1 MPRSDTKKSGF
12 FKGVLDG
19 LRSSVTQPVKPEA
32 DVEETLRP
40 EHFQVS
46 RTVRHGFPYQPTALA
61 FDPVQRILAI
71 GTKNGSLRLFGRPGV
86 DCTIQHVLEYAVIQ
100 ILFLVN
106 EGALISV
113 CADDTLHLWN
123 LRQKKPE
130 IVHTLKFQ
138 KERITHCH
146 LPFQSKWLYI
156 GTERGNLHVVNIE
169 SFTLSGYVINWNKA
183 IELSRKTHPGA
194 VIHISDNPVDP
205 NKLLVGFETGALVLW
220 DLRNRAADAR
230 FQHTEALHSVT
241 WHHEGK
247 QFMCSHADG
256 SLTTWNIRMPAKPVN
271 IIFPHG
277 RVAFSSSAA
286 GACGSKPII
295 NLGQGNGVK
304 ALAKAQRSRRE
315 TPERDG
321 KADPCKPIYKVEWR
335 TLRGADSFVIFSGG
349 LPFEKSGQ
357 TPALTVIH
365 GKTTTVL
372 EMEHN
377 IVDFVTLCETPFQ
390 SDFHEPYAVV
400 VLLQNDLVVVDL
412 TSQGYPC
419 FQNPYSMDLHESPVT
434 FCTYLADCPTDL
446 IPAFYSVGS
455 KANKRSGFSEKEWP
469 ISGGEWGTSTV
480 SYPEVILTGQV
491 SIPAKYGSLKVWDA
505 SSVTLQVLYRLKTSK
520 VFEKPK
526 NRSVQDDDPFAVEKV
541 AFCAES
547 RLLAVAGSSFYL
559 IVFAFKKQEASVE
572 VEVLETP
579 ILYEVDDEGDCSPEC
594 EYQPLTVKSGPQ
606 KWGTGFQPSLVCM
619 LPWARGETP
628 GHITSLSVNST
639 YNLLAYGNECGLV
652 IVDLST
658 KTCVLNLGT
667 PDLYGKRAFIFY
679 GRNKTWANQ
688 PQQPCNHPSEDLP
701 VSRCCEARASVST
714 LSADL
719 PSSTSHQLDE
729 SVGRGGGPNR
739 THDWE
744 ILFQQQN
751 SPQTITLII
760 NVSLANTLAMMFLR
774 QLSRQNINAHVGEPY
789 IQALL
794 PELLLNRKM
803 KAYIEKMCI
812 PMLFLAPSV
821 CSSDPYQRVAR
832 SPKRNAIL
840 PSNDSLQ
847 EQERC
852 RSPTADQVRFL
863 DIVSHALETRSGGY
877 NLAQSAQSRR
887 QADSRRTKSRKLQK
901 LPNLVSTEEPPCFN
915 TLSVPWLSLVPDK
928 LDSSFSRSRSSSMSS
943 LENISSEA
951 ILCLSYAEAFSR
963 KSGKYGHTS
972 TSPSL
977 WVGTHLGSVL
987 AVSLTVPIES
997 RHQQPVIASPS
1008 GDMFRLKGPILSI
1021 SFLDSNGLLML
1032 PSSEQWKD
1040 RADSKDRED
1049 RRLRSTLS
1057 GGSGGGR
1064 VRISPTS
1071 SPSMEPRDAQ
1081 FVVLAS
1087 EKQARIV
1094 ALPSQTCLYK
1104 ATLTETSFVVCT
1116 EVLSMKSIDTACLV
1130 CYIANGNIVVYS
1142 LPSLKPLYETDFL
1155 PLVDMRIARTF
1166 CFSKNGHGMF
1176 LCSPSELQK
1185 FTISSD
1191 FCANLQEMLGTI
1203 FLNKEMPEAPKQ
1215 SFFRGLFGGGPS
1227 VLDREELFG
1236 EASGKASKTVAR
1248 HIPGS
1253 TGNVEAMRA
1262 QAGTLAGEVMR
1273 ARQGLTERGE
1283 ALTQL
1288 EDRTARM
1295 MTEAESFANTTHQLM
1310 NKYKDKKWY
1319 QF

>member
-40 EHFQVS
+40 EHFKVS
-46 RTVRHGFPYQPTALA
+46 RTVRHGFPFQPTALA

-130 IVHTLKFQ
+130 VVHTLKFQ

-146 LPFQSKWLYI
+146 LPFRSKWLYI

-194 VIHISDNPVDP
+194 VVHVSDNPVDS
-205 NKLLVGFETGALVLW
+205 NKLLIGFETGALVLW
-220 DLRNRAADAR
+220 DLRSRIAEAR
-230 FQHTEALHSVT
+230 FQHSEALHSVA

-247 QFMCSHADG
+247 QFMCSHSDG
-256 SLTTWNIRMPAKPVN
+256 SLTTWNIRVPAKPMN
-271 IIFPHG
+271 IIFPHV
-277 RVAFSSSAA
+277 RN
-286 GACGSKPII
+286 SK
-295 NLGQGNGVK
+295 
-304 ALAKAQRSRRE
+304 E
-315 TPERDG
+315 G
-321 KADPCKPIYKVEWR
+321 KPDPCKPIYKVEWK
-335 TLRGADSFVIFSGG
+335 TVRGADSFVIFSGG
-349 LPFEKSGQ
+349 LPFDKSGQ

-390 SDFHEPYAVV
+390 SEFHEPYAVV

-455 KANKRSGFSEKEWP
+455 KANKRGGFSEKEWP

-480 SYPEVILTGQV
+480 SYPEVIITGH
-491 SIPAKYGSLKVWDA
+491 ADGSLKVWDA

-526 NRSVQDDDPFAVEKV
+526 SRGSQEVPDDDPFAVEKV
-541 AFCAES
+541 AFCADS
-547 RLLAVAGSSFYL
+547 RLLAVAGSSFYV
-559 IVFAFKKQEASVE
+559 IVFVFRKQEASVE
-572 VEVLETP
+572 VDVLETP
-579 ILYEVDDEGDCSPEC
+579 ILYEVDDDGDCSPEC
-594 EYQPLTVKSGPQ
+594 EYQRQSSQQGSCPSALEEGCRKAASEHYTSLNVKSGPQ

-619 LPWARGETP
+619 LPWVRGETP

-652 IVDLST
+652 VVDLCT

-667 PDLYGKRAFIFY
+667 PDLYG
-679 GRNKTWANQ
+679 
-688 PQQPCNHPSEDLP
+688 
-701 VSRCCEARASVST
+701 
-714 LSADL
+714 
-719 PSSTSHQLDE
+719 
-729 SVGRGGGPNR
+729 
-739 THDWE
+739 
-744 ILFQQQN
+744 
-751 SPQTITLII
+751 
-760 NVSLANTLAMMFLR
+760 
-774 QLSRQNINAHVGEPY
+774 
-789 IQALL
+789 
-794 PELLLNRKM
+794 
-803 KAYIEKMCI
+803 
-812 PMLFLAPSV
+812 
-821 CSSDPYQRVAR
+821 SSDPYQRIAR

-840 PSNDSLQ
+840 PSCDNNSGEQ
-847 EQERC
+847 EQC
-852 RSPTADQVRFL
+852 RSPNADQ
-863 DIVSHALETRSGGY
+863 RSI
-877 NLAQSAQSRR
+877 
-887 QADSRRTKSRKLQK
+887 
-901 LPNLVSTEEPPCFN
+901 
-915 TLSVPWLSLVPDK
+915 DK

-951 ILCLSYAEAFSR
+951 ILCLSYAEAFCR
-963 KSGKYGHTS
+963 KSDTS

-987 AVSLTVPIES
+987 AISLSVPTES
-997 RHQQPVIASPS
+997 RHTQPVIASPS
-1008 GDMFRLKGPILSI
+1008 GSIFRLKGPILSI
-1021 SFLDSNGLLML
+1021 SFLDSSGVLML
-1032 PSSEQWKD
+1032 PMSEQWKD
-1040 RADSKDRED
+1040 RPDSRERDD
-1049 RRLRSTLS
+1049 RRLRSVPS
-1057 GGSGGGR
+1057 RGA
-1064 VRISPTS
+1064 RISPTTS
-1071 SPSMEPRDAQ
+1071 QSLEPRDTQ
-1081 FVVLAS
+1081 FVVMAS

-1104 ATLTETSFVVCT
+1104 ATLTETSFVVCA
-1116 EVLSMKSIDTACLV
+1116 EVLSIKSIDTACLV

-1215 SFFRGLFGGGPS
+1215 SFFKGLFGGGQS

-1236 EASGKASKTVAR
+1236 EASGKPSKTVAR

-1253 TGNVEAMRA
+1253 TGNMDAMRA

-1288 EDRTARM
+1288 EERTARM
-1295 MTEAESFANTTHQLM
+1295 MSEAECFANTTHQLM

>member
-40 EHFQVS
+40 EHFKVS
-46 RTVRHGFPYQPTALA
+46 RTVRHGFPFQPTALA

-130 IVHTLKFQ
+130 VVHTLKFQ

-146 LPFQSKWLYI
+146 LPFRSKWLYI

-194 VIHISDNPVDP
+194 VVHVSDNPVDS
-205 NKLLVGFETGALVLW
+205 NKLLIGFETGALVLW
-220 DLRNRAADAR
+220 DLRSRTAEAR
-230 FQHTEALHSVT
+230 FQHSEALHSVA

-247 QFMCSHADG
+247 QFMCSHSDG
-256 SLTTWNIRMPAKPVN
+256 SLTTWNIRVPAKPMN
-271 IIFPHG
+271 IIFPHV
-277 RVAFSSSAA
+277 RN
-286 GACGSKPII
+286 SK
-295 NLGQGNGVK
+295 
-304 ALAKAQRSRRE
+304 E
-315 TPERDG
+315 G
-321 KADPCKPIYKVEWR
+321 KPDPCKPIYKAEWK
-335 TLRGADSFVIFSGG
+335 TVRGADSFVIFSGG
-349 LPFEKSGQ
+349 LPFDKSGQ

-390 SDFHEPYAVV
+390 SEFHEPYAVV

-455 KANKRSGFSEKEWP
+455 KANKRGGFSEKEWP

-480 SYPEVILTGQV
+480 SYPEVIITGH
-491 SIPAKYGSLKVWDA
+491 ADGSLKVWDA

-526 NRSVQDDDPFAVEKV
+526 SRGSQEVPDDDPFAVEKV
-541 AFCAES
+541 AFCADS
-547 RLLAVAGSSFYL
+547 RLLAVAGSSFYV
-559 IVFAFKKQEASVE
+559 IVFVFRKQEASVE
-572 VEVLETP
+572 VDVLETP
-579 ILYEVDDEGDCSPEC
+579 ILYEVDDDGDCSPEC
-594 EYQPLTVKSGPQ
+594 EYQRQSSQQGSCPSALEEGCRKAASEHYTSLNVKSGPQ

-619 LPWARGETP
+619 LPWVRGETP

-652 IVDLST
+652 VVDLCT

-667 PDLYGKRAFIFY
+667 PDLY
-679 GRNKTWANQ
+679 
-688 PQQPCNHPSEDLP
+688 
-701 VSRCCEARASVST
+701 
-714 LSADL
+714 
-719 PSSTSHQLDE
+719 
-729 SVGRGGGPNR
+729 
-739 THDWE
+739 
-744 ILFQQQN
+744 
-751 SPQTITLII
+751 
-760 NVSLANTLAMMFLR
+760 
-774 QLSRQNINAHVGEPY
+774 
-789 IQALL
+789 
-794 PELLLNRKM
+794 
-803 KAYIEKMCI
+803 
-812 PMLFLAPSV
+812 
-821 CSSDPYQRVAR
+821 
-832 SPKRNAIL
+832 
-840 PSNDSLQ
+840 
-847 EQERC
+847 
-852 RSPTADQVRFL
+852 
-863 DIVSHALETRSGGY
+863 
-877 NLAQSAQSRR
+877 
-887 QADSRRTKSRKLQK
+887 
-901 LPNLVSTEEPPCFN
+901 
-915 TLSVPWLSLVPDK
+915 DK

-951 ILCLSYAEAFSR
+951 ILCLSYAEAFCR
-963 KSGKYGHTS
+963 KSDTS

-987 AVSLTVPIES
+987 AISLSVPTES
-997 RHQQPVIASPS
+997 RHTQPVIASPS
-1008 GDMFRLKGPILSI
+1008 GSIFRLKGPILSI
-1021 SFLDSNGLLML
+1021 SFLDSSGVLML
-1032 PSSEQWKD
+1032 PMSEQWKD
-1040 RADSKDRED
+1040 RPDSRERDD
-1049 RRLRSTLS
+1049 RRLRSVPS
-1057 GGSGGGR
+1057 RGA
-1064 VRISPTS
+1064 RISPTTS
-1071 SPSMEPRDAQ
+1071 QSLEPRDTQ
-1081 FVVLAS
+1081 FVVMAS

-1104 ATLTETSFVVCT
+1104 ATLTETSFVVCA
-1116 EVLSMKSIDTACLV
+1116 EVLSIKSIDTACLV

-1215 SFFRGLFGGGPS
+1215 SFFKGLFGGGQS

-1236 EASGKASKTVAR
+1236 EASGKPSKTVAR

-1253 TGNVEAMRA
+1253 TGNMDAMRA

-1288 EDRTARM
+1288 EERTARM
-1295 MTEAESFANTTHQLM
+1295 MSEAESFANTTHQLM

>member
-40 EHFQVS
+40 EHFKVS
-46 RTVRHGFPYQPTALA
+46 RTVRHGFPFQPTALA

-130 IVHTLKFQ
+130 VVHTLKFQ

-194 VIHISDNPVDP
+194 VVHVSDNPVDA
-205 NKLLVGFETGALVLW
+205 NKLLIGFETGALVLW
-220 DLRNRAADAR
+220 DLRNRSADAR
-230 FQHTEALHSVT
+230 FQHSEALHSVA

-247 QFMCSHADG
+247 QFMCSHSDG
-256 SLTTWNIRMPAKPVN
+256 SLTTWNIRAPSKPVN
-271 IIFPHG
+271 IIFPHVRNTKEG
-277 RVAFSSSAA
+277 
-286 GACGSKPII
+286 KP
-295 NLGQGNGVK
+295 
-304 ALAKAQRSRRE
+304 
-315 TPERDG
+315 
-321 KADPCKPIYKVEWR
+321 DPCKPIYKAEWK
-335 TLRGADSFVIFSGG
+335 TVRGADSFVIFSGG
-349 LPFEKSGQ
+349 LPFDKSGQ

-455 KANKRSGFSEKEWP
+455 KANKRGGFSEKEWP

-480 SYPEVILTGQV
+480 SYPEVIITGH
-491 SIPAKYGSLKVWDA
+491 ADGSLKVWDA

-526 NRSVQDDDPFAVEKV
+526 SRSGSQEVPPDDDPFAVEKV

-547 RLLAVAGSSFYL
+547 RLLAVAGSSFYVV
-559 IVFAFKKQEASVE
+559 VFVFKKQEASLE
-572 VEVLETP
+572 VDVLETP
-579 ILYEVDDEGDCSPEC
+579 ILYEVDDEADCSPEC
-594 EYQPLTVKSGPQ
+594 EYQRQSSQQGSCPSALEEGCKKASEHYTSLSVRSGLQ
-606 KWGTGFQPSLVCM
+606 KWGTGFQPSLVCL
-619 LPWARGETP
+619 LPWVRGETP
-628 GHITSLSVNST
+628 GHITALSVNST

-652 IVDLST
+652 VVDLCT

-667 PDLYGKRAFIFY
+667 PDLYG
-679 GRNKTWANQ
+679 
-688 PQQPCNHPSEDLP
+688 
-701 VSRCCEARASVST
+701 
-714 LSADL
+714 
-719 PSSTSHQLDE
+719 
-729 SVGRGGGPNR
+729 
-739 THDWE
+739 
-744 ILFQQQN
+744 
-751 SPQTITLII
+751 
-760 NVSLANTLAMMFLR
+760 
-774 QLSRQNINAHVGEPY
+774 
-789 IQALL
+789 
-794 PELLLNRKM
+794 
-803 KAYIEKMCI
+803 
-812 PMLFLAPSV
+812 
-821 CSSDPYQRVAR
+821 SSDPYQRVAR

-840 PSNDSLQ
+840 PSNENSGEQ
-847 EQERC
+847 EQC
-852 RSPTADQVRFL
+852 RSPSADQ
-863 DIVSHALETRSGGY
+863 RSI
-877 NLAQSAQSRR
+877 
-887 QADSRRTKSRKLQK
+887 
-901 LPNLVSTEEPPCFN
+901 
-915 TLSVPWLSLVPDK
+915 DK

-951 ILCLSYAEAFSR
+951 ILCLSYAESSCR
-963 KSGKYGHTS
+963 KSDAS

-987 AVSLTVPIES
+987 AISLTVPLDS
-997 RHQQPVIASPS
+997 RHTQPVIASPS
-1008 GDMFRLKGPILSI
+1008 GSMFRLKGPILSI
-1021 SFLDSNGLLML
+1021 SFLDSSGVLML
-1032 PSSEQWKD
+1032 PLSEQWKD
-1040 RADSKDRED
+1040 RPDSRDREEASA
-1049 RRLRSTLS
+1049 RRLRSVPS
-1057 GGSGGGR
+1057 RGA
-1064 VRISPTS
+1064 RISPTTS
-1071 SPSMEPRDAQ
+1071 QSVEAPRDSQ
-1081 FVVLAS
+1081 FVVMAS
-1087 EKQARIV
+1087 EKQARVV
-1094 ALPSQTCLYK
+1094 ALPSQTALFK
-1104 ATLTETSFVVCT
+1104 ATLTETSFVVCA
-1116 EVLSMKSIDTACLV
+1116 EVLSIKSIDTACLV

-1203 FLNKEMPEAPKQ
+1203 FLNKDMPEAPKQ
-1215 SFFRGLFGGGPS
+1215 SFFKGLFGGGPS

-1236 EASGKASKTVAR
+1236 EASGKASKTIAR
-1248 HIPGS
+1248 HIPGN
-1253 TGNVEAMRA
+1253 TGNTEALRA
-1262 QAGTLAGEVMR
+1262 QAGTLAGDVMR

-1288 EDRTARM
+1288 EERTARM
-1295 MTEAESFANTTHQLM
+1295 MSEAESFANTTHQLM

>member
-40 EHFQVS
+40 EHFKVS
-46 RTVRHGFPYQPTALA
+46 RTVRHGFPFQPTALA

-130 IVHTLKFQ
+130 VVHTLKFQ

-146 LPFQSKWLYI
+146 LPFRSKWLYI

-194 VIHISDNPVDP
+194 VVHVSDNPVDS
-205 NKLLVGFETGALVLW
+205 NKLLIGFETGALVLW
-220 DLRNRAADAR
+220 DLRNRSADAR
-230 FQHTEALHSVT
+230 FQHSEALHSVA

-247 QFMCSHADG
+247 QFMCSHSDG
-256 SLTTWNIRMPAKPVN
+256 SLTTWNIRVPAKPMN
-271 IIFPHG
+271 IIFPHV
-277 RVAFSSSAA
+277 RN
-286 GACGSKPII
+286 SK
-295 NLGQGNGVK
+295 
-304 ALAKAQRSRRE
+304 E
-315 TPERDG
+315 G
-321 KADPCKPIYKVEWR
+321 KPDPCKPIYKAEWK
-335 TLRGADSFVIFSGG
+335 TVRGADSFVIFSGG
-349 LPFEKSGQ
+349 LPFDKSGQ

-390 SDFHEPYAVV
+390 SEFHEPYAVV

-455 KANKRSGFSEKEWP
+455 KANKRGGFSEKEWP

-480 SYPEVILTGQV
+480 SYPEVIITGH
-491 SIPAKYGSLKVWDA
+491 ADGSLKVWDA

-526 NRSVQDDDPFAVEKV
+526 SRGSQEVPDDDPFAVEKV
-541 AFCAES
+541 AFCADS
-547 RLLAVAGSSFYL
+547 RMLAVAGSSFYV
-559 IVFAFKKQEASVE
+559 IVFVFRKQEASVE
-572 VEVLETP
+572 VDVLETP
-579 ILYEVDDEGDCSPEC
+579 ILYEVDDDGDCSPEC
-594 EYQPLTVKSGPQ
+594 EYQRQSSQQGSCPSALEEGCRKAASEHYTSLNVKSGPQ

-619 LPWARGETP
+619 LPWVRGETP

-652 IVDLST
+652 VVDLCT

-667 PDLYGKRAFIFY
+667 PDLYG
-679 GRNKTWANQ
+679 
-688 PQQPCNHPSEDLP
+688 
-701 VSRCCEARASVST
+701 
-714 LSADL
+714 
-719 PSSTSHQLDE
+719 
-729 SVGRGGGPNR
+729 
-739 THDWE
+739 
-744 ILFQQQN
+744 
-751 SPQTITLII
+751 
-760 NVSLANTLAMMFLR
+760 
-774 QLSRQNINAHVGEPY
+774 
-789 IQALL
+789 
-794 PELLLNRKM
+794 
-803 KAYIEKMCI
+803 
-812 PMLFLAPSV
+812 
-821 CSSDPYQRVAR
+821 SSDPYQRIAR

-840 PSNDSLQ
+840 PSCDNNSGEQ
-847 EQERC
+847 EQC
-852 RSPTADQVRFL
+852 RSPNADQ
-863 DIVSHALETRSGGY
+863 RSI
-877 NLAQSAQSRR
+877 
-887 QADSRRTKSRKLQK
+887 
-901 LPNLVSTEEPPCFN
+901 
-915 TLSVPWLSLVPDK
+915 DK

-951 ILCLSYAEAFSR
+951 ILCLSYAEAFCR
-963 KSGKYGHTS
+963 KSDTS

-987 AVSLTVPIES
+987 AISLSVPTES
-997 RHQQPVIASPS
+997 RHTQPVIASPS
-1008 GDMFRLKGPILSI
+1008 GSIFRLKGPILSI
-1021 SFLDSNGLLML
+1021 SFLDSSGVLML
-1032 PSSEQWKD
+1032 PLSEQWKD
-1040 RADSKDRED
+1040 RPDSKERDD
-1049 RRLRSTLS
+1049 RRLRSMPS
-1057 GGSGGGR
+1057 RGA
-1064 VRISPTS
+1064 RISPTTS
-1071 SPSMEPRDAQ
+1071 QSLEPRDTQ
-1081 FVVLAS
+1081 FVVMAS

-1104 ATLTETSFVVCT
+1104 ATLTETSFVVCA
-1116 EVLSMKSIDTACLV
+1116 EVLSIKSIDTACLV

-1215 SFFRGLFGGGPS
+1215 SFFKGLFGGGPS
-1227 VLDREELFG
+1227 MLDREELFG
-1236 EASGKASKTVAR
+1236 EASGKPLKTVAR

-1253 TGNVEAMRA
+1253 TGNMDAMRA

-1288 EDRTARM
+1288 EERTARM
-1295 MTEAESFANTTHQLM
+1295 MSEAESFANTTHQLM

>member
-40 EHFQVS
+40 EHFKVS
-46 RTVRHGFPYQPTALA
+46 RTVRHGFPFQPTALA

-130 IVHTLKFQ
+130 VVHTLKFQ

-146 LPFQSKWLYI
+146 LPFRSKWLYI

-194 VIHISDNPVDP
+194 VVHVSDNPVDS
-205 NKLLVGFETGALVLW
+205 NKLLIGFETGALVLW
-220 DLRNRAADAR
+220 DLRSRIAEAR
-230 FQHTEALHSVT
+230 FQHSEALHSVA

-247 QFMCSHADG
+247 QFMCSHSDG
-256 SLTTWNIRMPAKPVN
+256 SLTTWNIRVPAKPMN
-271 IIFPHG
+271 IIFPHV
-277 RVAFSSSAA
+277 RN
-286 GACGSKPII
+286 SK
-295 NLGQGNGVK
+295 
-304 ALAKAQRSRRE
+304 E
-315 TPERDG
+315 G
-321 KADPCKPIYKVEWR
+321 KPDPCKPIYKAEWK
-335 TLRGADSFVIFSGG
+335 TVRGADSFVIFSGG
-349 LPFEKSGQ
+349 LPFDKSGQ

-390 SDFHEPYAVV
+390 SEFHEPYAVV

-455 KANKRSGFSEKEWP
+455 KANKRGGFSEKEWP

-480 SYPEVILTGQV
+480 SYPEVIITGH
-491 SIPAKYGSLKVWDA
+491 ADGSLKVWDA

-526 NRSVQDDDPFAVEKV
+526 SRGSQEVPDDDPFAVEKV
-541 AFCAES
+541 AFCADS
-547 RLLAVAGSSFYL
+547 RLLAVAGSSFYV
-559 IVFAFKKQEASVE
+559 IVFVFRKQEASVE
-572 VEVLETP
+572 VDVLETP
-579 ILYEVDDEGDCSPEC
+579 ILYEVDDDGDCSPEC
-594 EYQPLTVKSGPQ
+594 EYQRQSSQQGSCPSALEEGCRKAASEHYTSLNVKSGPQ

-619 LPWARGETP
+619 LPWVRGETP

-652 IVDLST
+652 VVDLCT

-667 PDLYGKRAFIFY
+667 PDLYG
-679 GRNKTWANQ
+679 
-688 PQQPCNHPSEDLP
+688 
-701 VSRCCEARASVST
+701 
-714 LSADL
+714 
-719 PSSTSHQLDE
+719 
-729 SVGRGGGPNR
+729 
-739 THDWE
+739 
-744 ILFQQQN
+744 
-751 SPQTITLII
+751 
-760 NVSLANTLAMMFLR
+760 
-774 QLSRQNINAHVGEPY
+774 
-789 IQALL
+789 
-794 PELLLNRKM
+794 
-803 KAYIEKMCI
+803 
-812 PMLFLAPSV
+812 
-821 CSSDPYQRVAR
+821 SSDPYQRIAR

-840 PSNDSLQ
+840 PSCDNNSGEQ
-847 EQERC
+847 EQC
-852 RSPTADQVRFL
+852 RSPNADQ
-863 DIVSHALETRSGGY
+863 RSI
-877 NLAQSAQSRR
+877 
-887 QADSRRTKSRKLQK
+887 
-901 LPNLVSTEEPPCFN
+901 
-915 TLSVPWLSLVPDK
+915 DK

-951 ILCLSYAEAFSR
+951 ILCLSYAEAFCR
-963 KSGKYGHTS
+963 KSDTS

-987 AVSLTVPIES
+987 AISLSVPTES
-997 RHQQPVIASPS
+997 RHTQPVIASPS
-1008 GDMFRLKGPILSI
+1008 GSIFRLKGPILSI
-1021 SFLDSNGLLML
+1021 SFLDSSGVLML
-1032 PSSEQWKD
+1032 PMSEQWKD
-1040 RADSKDRED
+1040 RPDSRERDD
-1049 RRLRSTLS
+1049 RRLRSVPS
-1057 GGSGGGR
+1057 RGA
-1064 VRISPTS
+1064 RISPTTS
-1071 SPSMEPRDAQ
+1071 QSLEPRDTQ
-1081 FVVLAS
+1081 FVVMAS

-1104 ATLTETSFVVCT
+1104 ATLTETSFVVCA
-1116 EVLSMKSIDTACLV
+1116 EVLSIKSIDTACLV

-1215 SFFRGLFGGGPS
+1215 SFFKGLFGGGQS

-1236 EASGKASKTVAR
+1236 EASGKPSKTVAR

-1253 TGNVEAMRA
+1253 TGNMDAMRA

-1288 EDRTARM
+1288 EERTARM
-1295 MTEAESFANTTHQLM
+1295 MSEAECFANTTHQLM

>member
-40 EHFQVS
+40 EHFKVS
-46 RTVRHGFPYQPTALA
+46 RTVRHGFPFQPTALA

-130 IVHTLKFQ
+130 VVHTLKFQ

-146 LPFQSKWLYI
+146 LPFRSKWLYI

-169 SFTLSGYVINWNKA
+169 SFTLSGYVVNWNKA

-194 VIHISDNPVDP
+194 VVHVSDNPVDA
-205 NKLLVGFETGALVLW
+205 NKLLIGFETGALVLW

-230 FQHTEALHSVT
+230 FQHSEALHSVA

-247 QFMCSHADG
+247 QFMCSHSDG
-256 SLTTWNIRMPAKPVN
+256 SLTTWNIRAPSKPVN
-271 IIFPHG
+271 VIFPHVRNTKEG
-277 RVAFSSSAA
+277 
-286 GACGSKPII
+286 KP
-295 NLGQGNGVK
+295 
-304 ALAKAQRSRRE
+304 
-315 TPERDG
+315 
-321 KADPCKPIYKVEWR
+321 DPCKPIYKAEWK
-335 TLRGADSFVIFSGG
+335 TVRGADSFVIFSGG
-349 LPFEKSGQ
+349 LPFDKSGQ

-455 KANKRSGFSEKEWP
+455 KANKRGGFSEKEWP

-480 SYPEVILTGQV
+480 SYPEVIITGH
-491 SIPAKYGSLKVWDA
+491 ADGSLKVWDA

-526 NRSVQDDDPFAVEKV
+526 SRSGSQEVPPDDDPFAVEKV

-547 RLLAVAGSSFYL
+547 RLLAVAGSSFYVV
-559 IVFAFKKQEASVE
+559 VFVFKKQEASIE
-572 VEVLETP
+572 VDVLETP
-579 ILYEVDDEGDCSPEC
+579 ILYEVDDDADCSPEC
-594 EYQPLTVKSGPQ
+594 EYQRQSSQQGSCPSALEEGCKKAALEHYTSLSVRSGLQ

-619 LPWARGETP
+619 LPWVRGETP
-628 GHITSLSVNST
+628 GHITALSVNST

-652 IVDLST
+652 VVDLCT

-667 PDLYGKRAFIFY
+667 PDLYG
-679 GRNKTWANQ
+679 
-688 PQQPCNHPSEDLP
+688 
-701 VSRCCEARASVST
+701 
-714 LSADL
+714 
-719 PSSTSHQLDE
+719 
-729 SVGRGGGPNR
+729 
-739 THDWE
+739 
-744 ILFQQQN
+744 
-751 SPQTITLII
+751 
-760 NVSLANTLAMMFLR
+760 
-774 QLSRQNINAHVGEPY
+774 
-789 IQALL
+789 
-794 PELLLNRKM
+794 
-803 KAYIEKMCI
+803 
-812 PMLFLAPSV
+812 
-821 CSSDPYQRVAR
+821 SSDPYQRVAR

-840 PSNDSLQ
+840 PSNDNSGEQ
-847 EQERC
+847 EQC
-852 RSPTADQVRFL
+852 RSPSADQ
-863 DIVSHALETRSGGY
+863 RSI
-877 NLAQSAQSRR
+877 
-887 QADSRRTKSRKLQK
+887 
-901 LPNLVSTEEPPCFN
+901 
-915 TLSVPWLSLVPDK
+915 DK

-951 ILCLSYAEAFSR
+951 ILCLSYAESSCR
-963 KSGKYGHTS
+963 KSDAS

-987 AVSLTVPIES
+987 AISLTVPPDS
-997 RHQQPVIASPS
+997 RHTQPVIASPS
-1008 GDMFRLKGPILSI
+1008 GSMFRLKGPILSI
-1021 SFLDSNGLLML
+1021 SFLDSSGVLML
-1032 PSSEQWKD
+1032 PMSEQWKD
-1040 RADSKDRED
+1040 RPDSREREEAPSA
-1049 RRLRSTLS
+1049 RRLRSMPS
-1057 GGSGGGR
+1057 RGA
-1064 VRISPTS
+1064 RISPTTS
-1071 SPSMEPRDAQ
+1071 QSVEAPRDSQ
-1081 FVVLAS
+1081 FVVMAS
-1087 EKQARIV
+1087 EKQARVV
-1094 ALPSQTCLYK
+1094 ALPSQTALFK

-1116 EVLSMKSIDTACLV
+1116 EVLSIKSIDTACLV

-1203 FLNKEMPEAPKQ
+1203 FLNKDMPEAPKQ
-1215 SFFRGLFGGGPS
+1215 SFFKGLFGGGPS

-1253 TGNVEAMRA
+1253 TGNAEALRA
-1262 QAGTLAGEVMR
+1262 QAGTLAGDVMR

-1288 EDRTARM
+1288 EERTARM
-1295 MTEAESFANTTHQLM
+1295 MSEAESFANTTHQLM

>member
-40 EHFQVS
+40 EHFKVS
-46 RTVRHGFPYQPTALA
+46 RTVRHGFPFQPTALA

-130 IVHTLKFQ
+130 VVHTLKFQ

-146 LPFQSKWLYI
+146 LPFRSKWLYI

-194 VIHISDNPVDP
+194 VVHVSDNPVDS
-205 NKLLVGFETGALVLW
+205 NKLLIGFETGALVLW
-220 DLRNRAADAR
+220 DLRNRSADAR
-230 FQHTEALHSVT
+230 FQHSEALHSVA

-247 QFMCSHADG
+247 QFMCSHSDG
-256 SLTTWNIRMPAKPVN
+256 SLTTWNIRVPAKPMN
-271 IIFPHG
+271 IIFPHV
-277 RVAFSSSAA
+277 RN
-286 GACGSKPII
+286 SK
-295 NLGQGNGVK
+295 
-304 ALAKAQRSRRE
+304 E
-315 TPERDG
+315 G
-321 KADPCKPIYKVEWR
+321 KPDPCKPIYKAEWK
-335 TLRGADSFVIFSGG
+335 TVRGADSFVIFSGG
-349 LPFEKSGQ
+349 LPFDKSGQ

-390 SDFHEPYAVV
+390 SEFHEPYAVV

-455 KANKRSGFSEKEWP
+455 KANKRGGFSEKEWP

-480 SYPEVILTGQV
+480 SYPEVIITGH
-491 SIPAKYGSLKVWDA
+491 ADGSLKVWDA

-526 NRSVQDDDPFAVEKV
+526 SRGSQEVPDDDPFAVEKV

-547 RLLAVAGSSFYL
+547 RMLAVAGSSFYV
-559 IVFAFKKQEASVE
+559 IVFVFRKQEASVE
-572 VEVLETP
+572 VDVLETP
-579 ILYEVDDEGDCSPEC
+579 ILYEVDDDGDCSPEC
-594 EYQPLTVKSGPQ
+594 EYQRQSSQQGSCPSALEEGCRKAASEHYTSLNVKSGPQ

-619 LPWARGETP
+619 LPWVRGETP

-652 IVDLST
+652 VVDLCT

-667 PDLYGKRAFIFY
+667 PDLYG
-679 GRNKTWANQ
+679 
-688 PQQPCNHPSEDLP
+688 
-701 VSRCCEARASVST
+701 
-714 LSADL
+714 
-719 PSSTSHQLDE
+719 
-729 SVGRGGGPNR
+729 
-739 THDWE
+739 
-744 ILFQQQN
+744 
-751 SPQTITLII
+751 
-760 NVSLANTLAMMFLR
+760 
-774 QLSRQNINAHVGEPY
+774 
-789 IQALL
+789 
-794 PELLLNRKM
+794 
-803 KAYIEKMCI
+803 
-812 PMLFLAPSV
+812 
-821 CSSDPYQRVAR
+821 SSDPYQRIAR
-832 SPKRNAIL
+832 SPKRNATL
-840 PSNDSLQ
+840 PSCDNNSGEQ
-847 EQERC
+847 EQC
-852 RSPTADQVRFL
+852 RSPNADQ
-863 DIVSHALETRSGGY
+863 RSI
-877 NLAQSAQSRR
+877 
-887 QADSRRTKSRKLQK
+887 
-901 LPNLVSTEEPPCFN
+901 
-915 TLSVPWLSLVPDK
+915 DK

-951 ILCLSYAEAFSR
+951 ILCLSYAEAFCR
-963 KSGKYGHTS
+963 KSDTS

-987 AVSLTVPIES
+987 AISLSVPTES
-997 RHQQPVIASPS
+997 RHTQPVIASPS
-1008 GDMFRLKGPILSI
+1008 GSIFRLKGPILSI
-1021 SFLDSNGLLML
+1021 SFLDSSGVLML
-1032 PSSEQWKD
+1032 PLSEQWKD
-1040 RADSKDRED
+1040 RPDSKERDD
-1049 RRLRSTLS
+1049 RRLRSMPS
-1057 GGSGGGR
+1057 RGS
-1064 VRISPTS
+1064 RISPTTS
-1071 SPSMEPRDAQ
+1071 QSLEPRDTQ
-1081 FVVLAS
+1081 FVVMAS

-1104 ATLTETSFVVCT
+1104 ATLTETSFVVCA
-1116 EVLSMKSIDTACLV
+1116 EVLSIKSIDTACLV

-1215 SFFRGLFGGGPS
+1215 SFFKGLFGGGPS
-1227 VLDREELFG
+1227 MLDREELFG
-1236 EASGKASKTVAR
+1236 EASGKPLKTVAR

-1253 TGNVEAMRA
+1253 TGNMDAMRA

-1288 EDRTARM
+1288 EERTARM
-1295 MTEAESFANTTHQLM
+1295 MSEAESFANTTHQLM

>member
-40 EHFQVS
+40 EHFKVS
-46 RTVRHGFPYQPTALA
+46 RTVRHGFPFQPTALA

-130 IVHTLKFQ
+130 VVHTLKFQ

-146 LPFQSKWLYI
+146 LPFRSKWLYI

-194 VIHISDNPVDP
+194 VVHVSDNPVDS
-205 NKLLVGFETGALVLW
+205 NKLLIGFETGALVLW
-220 DLRNRAADAR
+220 DLRNRSADAR
-230 FQHTEALHSVT
+230 FQHSEALHSVA

-247 QFMCSHADG
+247 QFMCSHSDG
-256 SLTTWNIRMPAKPVN
+256 SLTTWNIRVPAKPMN
-271 IIFPHG
+271 IIFPHV
-277 RVAFSSSAA
+277 RN
-286 GACGSKPII
+286 SK
-295 NLGQGNGVK
+295 
-304 ALAKAQRSRRE
+304 E
-315 TPERDG
+315 G
-321 KADPCKPIYKVEWR
+321 KPDPCKPIYKAEWK
-335 TLRGADSFVIFSGG
+335 TVRGGG
-349 LPFEKSGQ
+349 LLF
-357 TPALTVIH
+357 
-365 GKTTTVL
+365 L

-390 SDFHEPYAVV
+390 SEFHEPYAVV

-455 KANKRSGFSEKEWP
+455 KANKRGGFSEKEWP

-480 SYPEVILTGQV
+480 SYPEVIITGH
-491 SIPAKYGSLKVWDA
+491 ADGSLKVWDA

-526 NRSVQDDDPFAVEKV
+526 SRGSQEVPDDDPFAVEKV
-541 AFCAES
+541 AFCADS
-547 RLLAVAGSSFYL
+547 RMLAVAGSSFYV
-559 IVFAFKKQEASVE
+559 IVFVFRKQEASVE
-572 VEVLETP
+572 VDVLETP
-579 ILYEVDDEGDCSPEC
+579 ILYEVDDDGDCSPEC
-594 EYQPLTVKSGPQ
+594 EYQRQSSQQGSCPSALEEGCRKAASEHYTSLNVKSGPQ

-619 LPWARGETP
+619 LPWVRGETP

-652 IVDLST
+652 VVDLCT

-667 PDLYGKRAFIFY
+667 PDLYG
-679 GRNKTWANQ
+679 
-688 PQQPCNHPSEDLP
+688 
-701 VSRCCEARASVST
+701 
-714 LSADL
+714 
-719 PSSTSHQLDE
+719 
-729 SVGRGGGPNR
+729 
-739 THDWE
+739 
-744 ILFQQQN
+744 
-751 SPQTITLII
+751 
-760 NVSLANTLAMMFLR
+760 
-774 QLSRQNINAHVGEPY
+774 
-789 IQALL
+789 
-794 PELLLNRKM
+794 
-803 KAYIEKMCI
+803 
-812 PMLFLAPSV
+812 
-821 CSSDPYQRVAR
+821 SSDPYQRIAR
-832 SPKRNAIL
+832 SPKRNATL
-840 PSNDSLQ
+840 PSCDNNSGEQ
-847 EQERC
+847 EQC
-852 RSPTADQVRFL
+852 RSPNADQINGL
-863 DIVSHALETRSGGY
+863 CNSGT
-877 NLAQSAQSRR
+877 LAAQPTQSKR
-887 QADSRRTKSRKLQK
+887 QADSRRNKSRKLQK

-915 TLSVPWLSLVPDK
+915 TLPDK

-951 ILCLSYAEAFSR
+951 ILCLSYAEAFCR
-963 KSGKYGHTS
+963 KSDTS

-987 AVSLTVPIES
+987 AISLSVPTES
-997 RHQQPVIASPS
+997 RHTQPVIASPS
-1008 GDMFRLKGPILSI
+1008 GSIFRLKGPILSI
-1021 SFLDSNGLLML
+1021 SFLDSSGVLML
-1032 PSSEQWKD
+1032 PLSEQWKD
-1040 RADSKDRED
+1040 RPDSKERDD
-1049 RRLRSTLS
+1049 RRLRSMPS
-1057 GGSGGGR
+1057 RGS
-1064 VRISPTS
+1064 RISPTTS
-1071 SPSMEPRDAQ
+1071 QSLEPRDTQ
-1081 FVVLAS
+1081 FVVMAS

-1104 ATLTETSFVVCT
+1104 ATLTETSFVVCA
-1116 EVLSMKSIDTACLV
+1116 EVLSIKSIDTACLV

-1215 SFFRGLFGGGPS
+1215 SFFKGLFGGGPS
-1227 VLDREELFG
+1227 MLDREELFG
-1236 EASGKASKTVAR
+1236 EASGKPLKTVAR

-1253 TGNVEAMRA
+1253 TGNMDAMRA

-1288 EDRTARM
+1288 EERTARM
-1295 MTEAESFANTTHQLM
+1295 MSEG
-1310 NKYKDKKWY
+1310 
-1319 QF
+1319 

>member
-40 EHFQVS
+40 EHFKVS
-46 RTVRHGFPYQPTALA
+46 RTVRHGFPFQPTALA

-130 IVHTLKFQ
+130 VVHTLKFQ

-146 LPFQSKWLYI
+146 LPFRSKWLYI

-194 VIHISDNPVDP
+194 VVHVSDNPVDH

-220 DLRNRAADAR
+220 DLRNRSADAR
-230 FQHTEALHSVT
+230 FQHSEALHSVA

-247 QFMCSHADG
+247 QFMCSHSDG
-256 SLTTWNIRMPAKPVN
+256 SLTTWNIRVPAKPMN
-271 IIFPHG
+271 TIFPHV
-277 RVAFSSSAA
+277 RN
-286 GACGSKPII
+286 SK
-295 NLGQGNGVK
+295 
-304 ALAKAQRSRRE
+304 E
-315 TPERDG
+315 G
-321 KADPCKPIYKVEWR
+321 KPDPCKPIYKVEWK
-335 TLRGADSFVIFSGG
+335 TVRGADSFVIFSGG
-349 LPFEKSGQ
+349 LPFDKSGQ

-390 SDFHEPYAVV
+390 SEFHEPYAVV

-455 KANKRSGFSEKEWP
+455 KANKRGGFSEKEWP

-480 SYPEVILTGQV
+480 SYPEVIITGH
-491 SIPAKYGSLKVWDA
+491 ADGSLKVWDA

-526 NRSVQDDDPFAVEKV
+526 SRGSQEVPDDDPFAVEKV
-541 AFCAES
+541 AFCADS
-547 RLLAVAGSSFYL
+547 RLLAVAGSSFYV
-559 IVFAFKKQEASVE
+559 IVFVFRKQEASVE
-572 VEVLETP
+572 VDVLETP
-579 ILYEVDDEGDCSPEC
+579 ILYEVDDDGDCSPEC
-594 EYQPLTVKSGPQ
+594 EYQRQSSQQGSCPSALEEGCRKASSEHYTSLNVKSGPQ

-619 LPWARGETP
+619 LPWVRGETP
-628 GHITSLSVNST
+628 GHITSLSINST

-652 IVDLST
+652 VVDLCT

-667 PDLYGKRAFIFY
+667 PDLYG
-679 GRNKTWANQ
+679 
-688 PQQPCNHPSEDLP
+688 
-701 VSRCCEARASVST
+701 
-714 LSADL
+714 
-719 PSSTSHQLDE
+719 
-729 SVGRGGGPNR
+729 
-739 THDWE
+739 
-744 ILFQQQN
+744 
-751 SPQTITLII
+751 
-760 NVSLANTLAMMFLR
+760 
-774 QLSRQNINAHVGEPY
+774 
-789 IQALL
+789 
-794 PELLLNRKM
+794 
-803 KAYIEKMCI
+803 
-812 PMLFLAPSV
+812 
-821 CSSDPYQRVAR
+821 SSDPYQRIAR

-840 PSNDSLQ
+840 PSCDNNSGEQ
-847 EQERC
+847 EQC
-852 RSPTADQVRFL
+852 RSPNADQ
-863 DIVSHALETRSGGY
+863 RSI
-877 NLAQSAQSRR
+877 
-887 QADSRRTKSRKLQK
+887 
-901 LPNLVSTEEPPCFN
+901 
-915 TLSVPWLSLVPDK
+915 DK

-951 ILCLSYAEAFSR
+951 ILCLSYAEAFCR
-963 KSGKYGHTS
+963 KSDTS

-977 WVGTHLGSVL
+977 WIGTHLGSVL
-987 AVSLTVPIES
+987 AISLSVPTES
-997 RHQQPVIASPS
+997 RHTQPVIASPS
-1008 GDMFRLKGPILSI
+1008 GSIFRLKGPILSI
-1021 SFLDSNGLLML
+1021 SFLDSSGVLML
-1032 PSSEQWKD
+1032 PLSEQWKD
-1040 RADSKDRED
+1040 RPDSKERDD
-1049 RRLRSTLS
+1049 RRLRSMPS
-1057 GGSGGGR
+1057 RGS
-1064 VRISPTS
+1064 RISPTTS
-1071 SPSMEPRDAQ
+1071 QSLEPRDTQ
-1081 FVVLAS
+1081 FVVMAS

-1104 ATLTETSFVVCT
+1104 ATLTETSFVVCA
-1116 EVLSMKSIDTACLV
+1116 EVLSIKSIDTACLV

-1215 SFFRGLFGGGPS
+1215 GFFKGLFGGGPS
-1227 VLDREELFG
+1227 MLDREELFG
-1236 EASGKASKTVAR
+1236 EASGKPSKTVAR

-1253 TGNVEAMRA
+1253 TGNMDAMRA

-1288 EDRTARM
+1288 EERTARM

>member
-40 EHFQVS
+40 EHFKVS
-46 RTVRHGFPYQPTALA
+46 RTVRHGFPFQPTALA

-106 EGALISV
+106 EQRAGQAGFDWPLPCVQGALISV

-130 IVHTLKFQ
+130 VVHTLKFQ

-194 VIHISDNPVDP
+194 VVHVSDNPVDA
-205 NKLLVGFETGALVLW
+205 NKLLIGFETGALVLW

-230 FQHTEALHSVT
+230 FQHSEALHSVA

-247 QFMCSHADG
+247 QFMCSHSDG
-256 SLTTWNIRMPAKPVN
+256 SLTTWNIRAPSKPIN
-271 IIFPHG
+271 IIFPHVRNTKEG
-277 RVAFSSSAA
+277 
-286 GACGSKPII
+286 KP
-295 NLGQGNGVK
+295 
-304 ALAKAQRSRRE
+304 
-315 TPERDG
+315 
-321 KADPCKPIYKVEWR
+321 DPCKPIYKAEWK
-335 TLRGADSFVIFSGG
+335 TVRGADSFVIFSGG
-349 LPFEKSGQ
+349 LPFDKSGQ

-455 KANKRSGFSEKEWP
+455 KANKRGGFSEKEWP

-480 SYPEVILTGQV
+480 SYPEVIITGH
-491 SIPAKYGSLKVWDA
+491 ADGSLKVWDA

-526 NRSVQDDDPFAVEKV
+526 SRSGSQEVPPDDDPFAVEKV

-547 RLLAVAGSSFYL
+547 RLLAVAGSSFYVV
-559 IVFAFKKQEASVE
+559 VFVFKKQEASLE
-572 VEVLETP
+572 VDVLETP
-579 ILYEVDDEGDCSPEC
+579 ILYEVDDEADCSPEC
-594 EYQPLTVKSGPQ
+594 EYQRQSSQQGSCPSALVEEGCKKAGEHYTSLSVRSGQQ
-606 KWGTGFQPSLVCM
+606 KWGTGFQPSLVCL
-619 LPWARGETP
+619 LPWVRGETP
-628 GHITSLSVNST
+628 GHITALSVNST

-652 IVDLST
+652 VVDLCT

-667 PDLYGKRAFIFY
+667 PDLYG
-679 GRNKTWANQ
+679 
-688 PQQPCNHPSEDLP
+688 
-701 VSRCCEARASVST
+701 
-714 LSADL
+714 
-719 PSSTSHQLDE
+719 
-729 SVGRGGGPNR
+729 
-739 THDWE
+739 
-744 ILFQQQN
+744 
-751 SPQTITLII
+751 
-760 NVSLANTLAMMFLR
+760 
-774 QLSRQNINAHVGEPY
+774 
-789 IQALL
+789 
-794 PELLLNRKM
+794 
-803 KAYIEKMCI
+803 
-812 PMLFLAPSV
+812 
-821 CSSDPYQRVAR
+821 SSDPYQRVAR

-840 PSNDSLQ
+840 PSNENSGEQ
-847 EQERC
+847 EQC
-852 RSPTADQVRFL
+852 RSPSADQINGL
-863 DIVSHALETRSGGY
+863 CNSG
-877 NLAQSAQSRR
+877 NAAAQPAQSRR
-887 QADSRRTKSRKLQK
+887 QAESRRNKSRKLQK
-901 LPNLVSTEEPPCFN
+901 LPNLVSTEEPPCLN
-915 TLSVPWLSLVPDK
+915 VLPGNPQTPRNERQGLKSPSVAYQRDDK

-951 ILCLSYAEAFSR
+951 ILCLSYAESSCR
-963 KSGKYGHTS
+963 KSDAS

-987 AVSLTVPIES
+987 AVSLTVPLDS
-997 RHQQPVIASPS
+997 RHTQPVIASPS
-1008 GDMFRLKGPILSI
+1008 GSMFRLKGPILSI
-1021 SFLDSNGLLML
+1021 SFLDSSGVLML
-1032 PSSEQWKD
+1032 PLSEQWKD
-1040 RADSKDRED
+1040 RPDSRDREEASA
-1049 RRLRSTLS
+1049 RRLRSMPS
-1057 GGSGGGR
+1057 RGA
-1064 VRISPTS
+1064 RISPTTS
-1071 SPSMEPRDAQ
+1071 QSVEAPRDSQ
-1081 FVVLAS
+1081 FVVMAS
-1087 EKQARIV
+1087 EKQARVV
-1094 ALPSQTCLYK
+1094 ALPSQTALFK
-1104 ATLTETSFVVCT
+1104 ATLTETSFVVCA
-1116 EVLSMKSIDTACLV
+1116 EVLSIKSIDTACLV

-1203 FLNKEMPEAPKQ
+1203 FLNKDMPEAPKQ
-1215 SFFRGLFGGGPS
+1215 SFFKGLFGGGPS
-1227 VLDREELFG
+1227 MLDREELFG

-1248 HIPGS
+1248 HIPGNS
-1253 TGNVEAMRA
+1253 GNTEALRA
-1262 QAGTLAGEVMR
+1262 QAGTLAGDVMR

-1288 EDRTARM
+1288 EERTARM
-1295 MTEAESFANTTHQLM
+1295 MSEAESFANTTHQLM

>member
-40 EHFQVS
+40 EHFKVS
-46 RTVRHGFPYQPTALA
+46 RTVRHGFPFQPTALA

-130 IVHTLKFQ
+130 VVHTLKFQ

-146 LPFQSKWLYI
+146 LPFRSKWLYI

-194 VIHISDNPVDP
+194 VVHVSDNPVDS
-205 NKLLVGFETGALVLW
+205 NKLLIGFETGALVLW

-230 FQHTEALHSVT
+230 FQHSEALHSVA

-247 QFMCSHADG
+247 QFMCSHSDG
-256 SLTTWNIRMPAKPVN
+256 SLTTWNIRVPAKPMN
-271 IIFPHG
+271 IIFPHV
-277 RVAFSSSAA
+277 RN
-286 GACGSKPII
+286 SK
-295 NLGQGNGVK
+295 
-304 ALAKAQRSRRE
+304 E
-315 TPERDG
+315 G
-321 KADPCKPIYKVEWR
+321 KPDPCKPIYKAEWK
-335 TLRGADSFVIFSGG
+335 TVRGADSFVIFSGG
-349 LPFEKSGQ
+349 LPFDKSGQ

-390 SDFHEPYAVV
+390 SEFHEPYAVV

-455 KANKRSGFSEKEWP
+455 KANKRGGFSEKEWP

-480 SYPEVILTGQV
+480 SYPEVIVTGH
-491 SIPAKYGSLKVWDA
+491 ADGSLKVWDA

-526 NRSVQDDDPFAVEKV
+526 SRGSQEVPDDDPFAVEKV
-541 AFCAES
+541 AFCADS
-547 RLLAVAGSSFYL
+547 RLLAVAGSSFYV
-559 IVFAFKKQEASVE
+559 IVFVFRKQEASVE
-572 VEVLETP
+572 VDVLETP
-579 ILYEVDDEGDCSPEC
+579 ILYEVDDDGDCSPEC
-594 EYQPLTVKSGPQ
+594 EYQRQSSQQGSCPSALEEGCRKAASEHYTSLNVKSGPQ

-619 LPWARGETP
+619 LPWVRGETP

-652 IVDLST
+652 IVDLCT

-667 PDLYGKRAFIFY
+667 PDLYG
-679 GRNKTWANQ
+679 
-688 PQQPCNHPSEDLP
+688 
-701 VSRCCEARASVST
+701 
-714 LSADL
+714 
-719 PSSTSHQLDE
+719 
-729 SVGRGGGPNR
+729 
-739 THDWE
+739 
-744 ILFQQQN
+744 
-751 SPQTITLII
+751 
-760 NVSLANTLAMMFLR
+760 
-774 QLSRQNINAHVGEPY
+774 
-789 IQALL
+789 
-794 PELLLNRKM
+794 
-803 KAYIEKMCI
+803 
-812 PMLFLAPSV
+812 
-821 CSSDPYQRVAR
+821 SSDPYQRIAR

-840 PSNDSLQ
+840 PSCDNNSGEQ
-847 EQERC
+847 EQC
-852 RSPTADQVRFL
+852 RSPNADQ
-863 DIVSHALETRSGGY
+863 RSI
-877 NLAQSAQSRR
+877 
-887 QADSRRTKSRKLQK
+887 
-901 LPNLVSTEEPPCFN
+901 
-915 TLSVPWLSLVPDK
+915 DK

-951 ILCLSYAEAFSR
+951 ILCLSYAEAFCR
-963 KSGKYGHTS
+963 KSDTS

-987 AVSLTVPIES
+987 AISLTVPTES
-997 RHQQPVIASPS
+997 RHTQPVIASPS
-1008 GDMFRLKGPILSI
+1008 GSIFRLKGPILSI
-1021 SFLDSNGLLML
+1021 SFLDSSGVLML
-1032 PSSEQWKD
+1032 PLSEQWKD
-1040 RADSKDRED
+1040 RPDSRERDD
-1049 RRLRSTLS
+1049 RRLRSVPS
-1057 GGSGGGR
+1057 RGA
-1064 VRISPTS
+1064 RISPTTS
-1071 SPSMEPRDAQ
+1071 QSLEPRDTQ
-1081 FVVLAS
+1081 FVVMAS

-1104 ATLTETSFVVCT
+1104 ATLTETSFVVCA
-1116 EVLSMKSIDTACLV
+1116 EVLSIKSIDTACLV

-1215 SFFRGLFGGGPS
+1215 SFFKGLFGGGPS

-1236 EASGKASKTVAR
+1236 EASGKPLKTVAR
-1248 HIPGS
+1248 HIPGNS
-1253 TGNVEAMRA
+1253 GNMDAMRA

-1288 EDRTARM
+1288 EERTARM
-1295 MTEAESFANTTHQLM
+1295 MSEAESFANTTHQLM

>member
-40 EHFQVS
+40 EHFKVS
-46 RTVRHGFPYQPTALA
+46 RTVRHGFPFQPTALA

-130 IVHTLKFQ
+130 VVHTLKFQ

-146 LPFQSKWLYI
+146 LPFRSKWLYI

-194 VIHISDNPVDP
+194 VVHVSDNPVDH

-220 DLRNRAADAR
+220 DLRNRSADAR
-230 FQHTEALHSVT
+230 FQHSEALHSVA

-247 QFMCSHADG
+247 QFMCSHSDG
-256 SLTTWNIRMPAKPVN
+256 SLTTWNIRVPAKPMN
-271 IIFPHG
+271 TIFPHV
-277 RVAFSSSAA
+277 RN
-286 GACGSKPII
+286 SK
-295 NLGQGNGVK
+295 
-304 ALAKAQRSRRE
+304 E
-315 TPERDG
+315 G
-321 KADPCKPIYKVEWR
+321 KPDPCKPIYKVEWK
-335 TLRGADSFVIFSGG
+335 TVRGADSFVIFSGG
-349 LPFEKSGQ
+349 LPFDKSGQ

-390 SDFHEPYAVV
+390 SEFHEPYAVV

-446 IPAFYSVGS
+446 VPAFYSVGS
-455 KANKRSGFSEKEWP
+455 KANKRGGFSEKEWP

-480 SYPEVILTGQV
+480 SYPEVIITGH
-491 SIPAKYGSLKVWDA
+491 ADGSLKVWDA

-526 NRSVQDDDPFAVEKV
+526 SRGSQEVPDDDPFAVEKV
-541 AFCAES
+541 AFCADS
-547 RLLAVAGSSFYL
+547 RLLAVAGSSFYV
-559 IVFAFKKQEASVE
+559 IVFVFRKQEASVE
-572 VEVLETP
+572 VDVLETP
-579 ILYEVDDEGDCSPEC
+579 ILYEVDDDGDCSPEC
-594 EYQPLTVKSGPQ
+594 EYQRQSSQQGSCPSALEEGCRKASSEHYTSLNVKSGPQ

-619 LPWARGETP
+619 LPWVRGETP
-628 GHITSLSVNST
+628 GHITSLSINST

-652 IVDLST
+652 VVDLCT

-667 PDLYGKRAFIFY
+667 PDLY
-679 GRNKTWANQ
+679 
-688 PQQPCNHPSEDLP
+688 
-701 VSRCCEARASVST
+701 
-714 LSADL
+714 
-719 PSSTSHQLDE
+719 
-729 SVGRGGGPNR
+729 
-739 THDWE
+739 
-744 ILFQQQN
+744 
-751 SPQTITLII
+751 
-760 NVSLANTLAMMFLR
+760 
-774 QLSRQNINAHVGEPY
+774 
-789 IQALL
+789 
-794 PELLLNRKM
+794 
-803 KAYIEKMCI
+803 
-812 PMLFLAPSV
+812 
-821 CSSDPYQRVAR
+821 
-832 SPKRNAIL
+832 
-840 PSNDSLQ
+840 
-847 EQERC
+847 
-852 RSPTADQVRFL
+852 
-863 DIVSHALETRSGGY
+863 
-877 NLAQSAQSRR
+877 
-887 QADSRRTKSRKLQK
+887 
-901 LPNLVSTEEPPCFN
+901 
-915 TLSVPWLSLVPDK
+915 DK

-951 ILCLSYAEAFSR
+951 ILCLSYAEAFCR
-963 KSGKYGHTS
+963 KSDTS

-977 WVGTHLGSVL
+977 WIGTHLGSVL
-987 AVSLTVPIES
+987 AISLSVPTES
-997 RHQQPVIASPS
+997 RHTQPVIASPS
-1008 GDMFRLKGPILSI
+1008 GSIFRLKGPILSI
-1021 SFLDSNGLLML
+1021 SFLDSSGVLML
-1032 PSSEQWKD
+1032 PLSEQWKD
-1040 RADSKDRED
+1040 RPDSKERDD
-1049 RRLRSTLS
+1049 RRLRSMPS
-1057 GGSGGGR
+1057 RGS
-1064 VRISPTS
+1064 RISPTTS
-1071 SPSMEPRDAQ
+1071 QSLEPRDTQ
-1081 FVVLAS
+1081 FVVMAS

-1104 ATLTETSFVVCT
+1104 ATLTETSFVVCA
-1116 EVLSMKSIDTACLV
+1116 EVLSIKSIDTACLV

-1215 SFFRGLFGGGPS
+1215 GFFKGLFGGGPS
-1227 VLDREELFG
+1227 MLDREELFG
-1236 EASGKASKTVAR
+1236 EASGKPSKTVAR

-1253 TGNVEAMRA
+1253 TGNMDAMKA

-1288 EDRTARM
+1288 EERTARM

>member
-40 EHFQVS
+40 EHFKVS
-46 RTVRHGFPYQPTALA
+46 RTVRHGFPFQPTALA

-130 IVHTLKFQ
+130 VVHTLKFQ

-146 LPFQSKWLYI
+146 LPFRSKWLYI

-169 SFTLSGYVINWNKA
+169 SFTLSGYVVNWNKA

-194 VIHISDNPVDP
+194 VVHVSDNPVDA
-205 NKLLVGFETGALVLW
+205 NKLLIGFETGALVLW

-230 FQHTEALHSVT
+230 FQHSEALHSVA

-247 QFMCSHADG
+247 QFMCSHSDG
-256 SLTTWNIRMPAKPVN
+256 SLTTWNIRAPSKPVN
-271 IIFPHG
+271 IIFPHVRNTKEG
-277 RVAFSSSAA
+277 
-286 GACGSKPII
+286 KP
-295 NLGQGNGVK
+295 
-304 ALAKAQRSRRE
+304 
-315 TPERDG
+315 
-321 KADPCKPIYKVEWR
+321 DPCKPIYKAEWK
-335 TLRGADSFVIFSGG
+335 TVRGADSFVIFSGG
-349 LPFEKSGQ
+349 LPFDKSGQ

-377 IVDFVTLCETPFQ
+377 IVDFVTLCENPFQ

-455 KANKRSGFSEKEWP
+455 KANKRGGFSEKEWP

-480 SYPEVILTGQV
+480 SYPEVIITGH
-491 SIPAKYGSLKVWDA
+491 ADGSLKVWDA

-526 NRSVQDDDPFAVEKV
+526 SRSGSQEVPPDDDPFAVEKV

-547 RLLAVAGSSFYL
+547 RLLAVAGSSFYVV
-559 IVFAFKKQEASVE
+559 VFVFKKQEASIE
-572 VEVLETP
+572 VDVLETP
-579 ILYEVDDEGDCSPEC
+579 ILYEVDDDADCSPEC
-594 EYQPLTVKSGPQ
+594 EYQRQSSQQGSCPSALEEGCKKAALEHYTSLSVRSGLQ

-619 LPWARGETP
+619 LPWVRGETP

-652 IVDLST
+652 VVDLCT

-667 PDLYGKRAFIFY
+667 PDLYG
-679 GRNKTWANQ
+679 
-688 PQQPCNHPSEDLP
+688 
-701 VSRCCEARASVST
+701 
-714 LSADL
+714 
-719 PSSTSHQLDE
+719 
-729 SVGRGGGPNR
+729 
-739 THDWE
+739 
-744 ILFQQQN
+744 
-751 SPQTITLII
+751 
-760 NVSLANTLAMMFLR
+760 
-774 QLSRQNINAHVGEPY
+774 
-789 IQALL
+789 
-794 PELLLNRKM
+794 
-803 KAYIEKMCI
+803 
-812 PMLFLAPSV
+812 
-821 CSSDPYQRVAR
+821 SSDPYQRVAR

-840 PSNDSLQ
+840 PSNDNSGEQ
-847 EQERC
+847 EQC
-852 RSPTADQVRFL
+852 RSPSADQ
-863 DIVSHALETRSGGY
+863 RSI
-877 NLAQSAQSRR
+877 
-887 QADSRRTKSRKLQK
+887 
-901 LPNLVSTEEPPCFN
+901 
-915 TLSVPWLSLVPDK
+915 DK

-951 ILCLSYAEAFSR
+951 ILCLSYAESSCRRSDA
-963 KSGKYGHTS
+963 S

-987 AVSLTVPIES
+987 AISLTVPPDS
-997 RHQQPVIASPS
+997 RLTQPVIASPS
-1008 GDMFRLKGPILSI
+1008 GSMFRLKGPILSI
-1021 SFLDSNGLLML
+1021 SFLDSSGVLML
-1032 PSSEQWKD
+1032 PLSEQWKD
-1040 RADSKDRED
+1040 RPDSREREEASSA
-1049 RRLRSTLS
+1049 RRLRSMPS
-1057 GGSGGGR
+1057 RGA
-1064 VRISPTS
+1064 RISPTTS
-1071 SPSMEPRDAQ
+1071 QSVEAPRDSQ
-1081 FVVLAS
+1081 FVVMTS
-1087 EKQARIV
+1087 EKQARVV
-1094 ALPSQTCLYK
+1094 ALPSQTALFK
-1104 ATLTETSFVVCT
+1104 ATLTETSFVVCA
-1116 EVLSMKSIDTACLV
+1116 EVLSIKSIDTACLV

-1203 FLNKEMPEAPKQ
+1203 FLNKDMPEAPKQ
-1215 SFFRGLFGGGPS
+1215 SFFKGLFGGGPS

-1236 EASGKASKTVAR
+1236 EASGKASKTIAR
-1248 HIPGS
+1248 HIPGN
-1253 TGNVEAMRA
+1253 TGNAEALRA

-1288 EDRTARM
+1288 EERTARM
-1295 MTEAESFANTTHQLM
+1295 MSEAESFANTTHQLM

>member
-40 EHFQVS
+40 EHFKVS
-46 RTVRHGFPYQPTALA
+46 RTVRHGFPFQPTALA

-130 IVHTLKFQ
+130 VVHTLKFQ

-194 VIHISDNPVDP
+194 VVHVSDNPVDA
-205 NKLLVGFETGALVLW
+205 NKLLIGFETGALVLW

-230 FQHTEALHSVT
+230 FQHSEALHSVA

-247 QFMCSHADG
+247 QFMCSHSDG
-256 SLTTWNIRMPAKPVN
+256 SLTTWNIRAPSKPIN
-271 IIFPHG
+271 IIFPHVRNTKEG
-277 RVAFSSSAA
+277 
-286 GACGSKPII
+286 KP
-295 NLGQGNGVK
+295 
-304 ALAKAQRSRRE
+304 
-315 TPERDG
+315 
-321 KADPCKPIYKVEWR
+321 DPCKPIYKAEWK
-335 TLRGADSFVIFSGG
+335 TVRGADSFVIFSGG
-349 LPFEKSGQ
+349 LPFDKSGQ

-455 KANKRSGFSEKEWP
+455 KANKRGGFSEKEWP

-480 SYPEVILTGQV
+480 SYPEVIITGH
-491 SIPAKYGSLKVWDA
+491 ADGSLKVWDA

-526 NRSVQDDDPFAVEKV
+526 SRSGSQEVPPDDDPFAVEKV

-547 RLLAVAGSSFYL
+547 RLLAVAGSSFYVV
-559 IVFAFKKQEASVE
+559 VFVFKKQEASLE
-572 VEVLETP
+572 VDVLETP
-579 ILYEVDDEGDCSPEC
+579 ILYEVDDEADCSPEC
-594 EYQPLTVKSGPQ
+594 EYQRQSSQQGSCPSALVEEGCKKAGEHYTSLSVRSGQQ
-606 KWGTGFQPSLVCM
+606 KWGTGFQPSLVCL
-619 LPWARGETP
+619 LPWVRGETP
-628 GHITSLSVNST
+628 GHITALSVNST

-652 IVDLST
+652 VVDLCT

-667 PDLYGKRAFIFY
+667 PDLYG
-679 GRNKTWANQ
+679 
-688 PQQPCNHPSEDLP
+688 
-701 VSRCCEARASVST
+701 
-714 LSADL
+714 
-719 PSSTSHQLDE
+719 
-729 SVGRGGGPNR
+729 
-739 THDWE
+739 
-744 ILFQQQN
+744 
-751 SPQTITLII
+751 
-760 NVSLANTLAMMFLR
+760 
-774 QLSRQNINAHVGEPY
+774 
-789 IQALL
+789 
-794 PELLLNRKM
+794 
-803 KAYIEKMCI
+803 
-812 PMLFLAPSV
+812 
-821 CSSDPYQRVAR
+821 SSDPYQRVAR

-840 PSNDSLQ
+840 PSNENSGEQ
-847 EQERC
+847 EQC
-852 RSPTADQVRFL
+852 RSPSADQINGL
-863 DIVSHALETRSGGY
+863 CNSG
-877 NLAQSAQSRR
+877 NAAAQPAQSRR
-887 QADSRRTKSRKLQK
+887 QAESRRNKSRKLQK
-901 LPNLVSTEEPPCFN
+901 LPNLVSTEEPPCLN
-915 TLSVPWLSLVPDK
+915 VLPDK

-951 ILCLSYAEAFSR
+951 ILCLSYAESSCR
-963 KSGKYGHTS
+963 KSDAS

-987 AVSLTVPIES
+987 AVSLTVPLDS
-997 RHQQPVIASPS
+997 RHTQPVIASPS
-1008 GDMFRLKGPILSI
+1008 GSMFRLKGPILSI
-1021 SFLDSNGLLML
+1021 SFLDSSGVLML
-1032 PSSEQWKD
+1032 PLSEQWKD
-1040 RADSKDRED
+1040 RPDSRDREEASA
-1049 RRLRSTLS
+1049 RRLRSMPS
-1057 GGSGGGR
+1057 RGA
-1064 VRISPTS
+1064 RISPTTS
-1071 SPSMEPRDAQ
+1071 QSVEAPRDSQ
-1081 FVVLAS
+1081 FVVMAS
-1087 EKQARIV
+1087 EKQARVV
-1094 ALPSQTCLYK
+1094 ALPSQTALFK
-1104 ATLTETSFVVCT
+1104 ATLTETSFVVCA
-1116 EVLSMKSIDTACLV
+1116 EVLSIKSIDTACLV

-1203 FLNKEMPEAPKQ
+1203 FLNKDMPEAPKQ
-1215 SFFRGLFGGGPS
+1215 SFFKGLFGGGPS
-1227 VLDREELFG
+1227 MLDREELFG

-1248 HIPGS
+1248 HIPGNS
-1253 TGNVEAMRA
+1253 GNTEALRA
-1262 QAGTLAGEVMR
+1262 QAGTLAGDVMR

-1288 EDRTARM
+1288 EERTARM
-1295 MTEAESFANTTHQLM
+1295 MSEAESFANTTHQLM

>member
-40 EHFQVS
+40 EHFKVS
-46 RTVRHGFPYQPTALA
+46 RTVRHGFPFQPTALA

-130 IVHTLKFQ
+130 VVHTLKFQ

-146 LPFQSKWLYI
+146 LPFRSKWLYI

-194 VIHISDNPVDP
+194 VVHVSDNPVDS

-220 DLRNRAADAR
+220 DLRNRSADAR
-230 FQHTEALHSVT
+230 FQHSEALHSVA

-247 QFMCSHADG
+247 QFMCSHSDG
-256 SLTTWNIRMPAKPVN
+256 SLTTWNIRVPAKPMN
-271 IIFPHG
+271 IIFPHV
-277 RVAFSSSAA
+277 RN
-286 GACGSKPII
+286 SK
-295 NLGQGNGVK
+295 
-304 ALAKAQRSRRE
+304 E
-315 TPERDG
+315 G
-321 KADPCKPIYKVEWR
+321 KPDPCKPIYKAEWK
-335 TLRGADSFVIFSGG
+335 TVRGADSFVIFSGG
-349 LPFEKSGQ
+349 LPFDKSGQ

-377 IVDFVTLCETPFQ
+377 IVDFVTLCENPFQ

-455 KANKRSGFSEKEWP
+455 KANKRGGFSEKEWP

-480 SYPEVILTGQV
+480 SYPEVIITGH
-491 SIPAKYGSLKVWDA
+491 ADGSLKVWDA

-526 NRSVQDDDPFAVEKV
+526 NRGSQEVQDEDPFAVEKV
-541 AFCAES
+541 AFCADS
-547 RLLAVAGSSFYL
+547 RLLAVAGSSFYV
-559 IVFAFKKQEASVE
+559 IVFVFRKQEASVE
-572 VEVLETP
+572 VDVLETP
-579 ILYEVDDEGDCSPEC
+579 ILYEVDDDGDCSPEC
-594 EYQPLTVKSGPQ
+594 EYQRQSSQQGSCPSALEEGCRKAASENYTSLNVKSGPQ

-619 LPWARGETP
+619 LPWVRGETP
-628 GHITSLSVNST
+628 GHITSLSINST

-652 IVDLST
+652 VVDLCT

-667 PDLYGKRAFIFY
+667 PDLYG
-679 GRNKTWANQ
+679 
-688 PQQPCNHPSEDLP
+688 
-701 VSRCCEARASVST
+701 
-714 LSADL
+714 
-719 PSSTSHQLDE
+719 
-729 SVGRGGGPNR
+729 
-739 THDWE
+739 
-744 ILFQQQN
+744 
-751 SPQTITLII
+751 
-760 NVSLANTLAMMFLR
+760 
-774 QLSRQNINAHVGEPY
+774 
-789 IQALL
+789 
-794 PELLLNRKM
+794 
-803 KAYIEKMCI
+803 
-812 PMLFLAPSV
+812 
-821 CSSDPYQRVAR
+821 SSDPYQRIAR

-840 PSNDSLQ
+840 PSCDNNSGEQ
-847 EQERC
+847 EQC
-852 RSPTADQVRFL
+852 RSPSADQ
-863 DIVSHALETRSGGY
+863 RSI
-877 NLAQSAQSRR
+877 
-887 QADSRRTKSRKLQK
+887 
-901 LPNLVSTEEPPCFN
+901 
-915 TLSVPWLSLVPDK
+915 DK

-943 LENISSEA
+943 LENVSSEA
-951 ILCLSYAEAFSR
+951 ILCLSFAEAFCR
-963 KSGKYGHTS
+963 KSDTS
-972 TSPSL
+972 TCPSL

-987 AVSLTVPIES
+987 AISLSVPTES
-997 RHQQPVIASPS
+997 RHTQPVIASPS
-1008 GDMFRLKGPILSI
+1008 GSIFRLKGPILSI
-1021 SFLDSNGLLML
+1021 SFLDSSGVLML
-1032 PSSEQWKD
+1032 PLSEQWKD
-1040 RADSKDRED
+1040 RPDSRERD
-1049 RRLRSTLS
+1049 ERRLRSMPS
-1057 GGSGGGR
+1057 RGA
-1064 VRISPTS
+1064 RISPTTS
-1071 SPSMEPRDAQ
+1071 QSLEPRDTQ
-1081 FVVLAS
+1081 FVVMAS

-1104 ATLTETSFVVCT
+1104 ATLTETSFVVCA
-1116 EVLSMKSIDTACLV
+1116 EVLSIKSIDTACLV

-1176 LCSPSELQK
+1176 LRSPSELQK

-1203 FLNKEMPEAPKQ
+1203 FLNKDMPEAPKQ
-1215 SFFRGLFGGGPS
+1215 SFFKGLFGGGPS

-1236 EASGKASKTVAR
+1236 EASGKPSKTVAR

-1253 TGNVEAMRA
+1253 TGNMEAVRA
-1262 QAGTLAGEVMR
+1262 QAGTLAGEVMK
-1273 ARQGLTERGE
+1273 ARQGLVERGE
-1283 ALTQL
+1283 ALSQL
-1288 EDRTARM
+1288 EERTARM
-1295 MTEAESFANTTHQLM
+1295 MTEAESYANTTHQLM

>member
-40 EHFQVS
+40 EHFKVS
-46 RTVRHGFPYQPTALA
+46 RTVRHGFPFQPTALA

-130 IVHTLKFQ
+130 VVHTLKFQ

-146 LPFQSKWLYI
+146 LPFRSKWLYI

-194 VIHISDNPVDP
+194 VVHVSDNPVDS
-205 NKLLVGFETGALVLW
+205 NKLLIGFETGALVLW
-220 DLRNRAADAR
+220 DLRNRSADAR
-230 FQHTEALHSVT
+230 FQHSEALHSVA

-247 QFMCSHADG
+247 QFMCSHSDG
-256 SLTTWNIRMPAKPVN
+256 SLTTWNIRVPAKPMN
-271 IIFPHG
+271 IIFPHV
-277 RVAFSSSAA
+277 RN
-286 GACGSKPII
+286 SK
-295 NLGQGNGVK
+295 
-304 ALAKAQRSRRE
+304 E
-315 TPERDG
+315 G
-321 KADPCKPIYKVEWR
+321 KPDPCKPIYKVEWK
-335 TLRGADSFVIFSGG
+335 TMRGSDSFVIFSGG
-349 LPFEKSGQ
+349 LPFDKSGQ

-455 KANKRSGFSEKEWP
+455 KANKRGGFSEKEWP

-480 SYPEVILTGQV
+480 SYPEVIITGH
-491 SIPAKYGSLKVWDA
+491 ADGSLKVWDA

-526 NRSVQDDDPFAVEKV
+526 SRGSQEVQDEDPFAVEKV
-541 AFCAES
+541 AFCADS
-547 RLLAVAGSSFYL
+547 RLLAVAGSSFYV
-559 IVFAFKKQEASVE
+559 IVFVFRKQEASVE
-572 VEVLETP
+572 VDVLETP
-579 ILYEVDDEGDCSPEC
+579 ILYEVDDDGDCSPEC
-594 EYQPLTVKSGPQ
+594 EYQRQSSQQGSCPSALEEGCRKAASEHYTSLNVKSGPQ

-619 LPWARGETP
+619 LPWVRGETP
-628 GHITSLSVNST
+628 GHITSLSINST

-652 IVDLST
+652 IVDLCT

-667 PDLYGKRAFIFY
+667 PDLYG
-679 GRNKTWANQ
+679 
-688 PQQPCNHPSEDLP
+688 
-701 VSRCCEARASVST
+701 
-714 LSADL
+714 
-719 PSSTSHQLDE
+719 
-729 SVGRGGGPNR
+729 
-739 THDWE
+739 
-744 ILFQQQN
+744 
-751 SPQTITLII
+751 
-760 NVSLANTLAMMFLR
+760 
-774 QLSRQNINAHVGEPY
+774 
-789 IQALL
+789 
-794 PELLLNRKM
+794 
-803 KAYIEKMCI
+803 
-812 PMLFLAPSV
+812 
-821 CSSDPYQRVAR
+821 SSDPYQRIAR

-840 PSNDSLQ
+840 PSCDNNSGEQ
-847 EQERC
+847 EQC
-852 RSPTADQVRFL
+852 RSPTADQ
-863 DIVSHALETRSGGY
+863 RSI
-877 NLAQSAQSRR
+877 
-887 QADSRRTKSRKLQK
+887 
-901 LPNLVSTEEPPCFN
+901 
-915 TLSVPWLSLVPDK
+915 DK

-951 ILCLSYAEAFSR
+951 ILCLSFAEAFCR
-963 KSGKYGHTS
+963 KSDTS
-972 TSPSL
+972 TCPSL

-987 AVSLTVPIES
+987 AVSLSVPTES
-997 RHQQPVIASPS
+997 RHTQPVIASPS
-1008 GDMFRLKGPILSI
+1008 GSIFRLKGPILSI
-1021 SFLDSNGLLML
+1021 SFLDSSGVLML
-1032 PSSEQWKD
+1032 PLSEQWKD
-1040 RADSKDRED
+1040 RPDSRERD
-1049 RRLRSTLS
+1049 ERRLRSMPS
-1057 GGSGGGR
+1057 KGA
-1064 VRISPTS
+1064 RISPTTS
-1071 SPSMEPRDAQ
+1071 QSLEPRDTQ
-1081 FVVLAS
+1081 FVVMAS

-1104 ATLTETSFVVCT
+1104 ATLTETSFVVCA
-1116 EVLSMKSIDTACLV
+1116 EVLSIKSIDTACLV

-1176 LCSPSELQK
+1176 LRSPSELQK

-1203 FLNKEMPEAPKQ
+1203 FLNKDMPEAPKQ
-1215 SFFRGLFGGGPS
+1215 SFFKGLFGGGPS

-1236 EASGKASKTVAR
+1236 EASGKPSKTVAR

-1253 TGNVEAMRA
+1253 TGNMEAMKA
-1262 QAGTLAGEVMR
+1262 QAGTLAGEVMK
-1273 ARQGLTERGE
+1273 ARQGLVERGE
-1283 ALTQL
+1283 ALSQL
-1288 EDRTARM
+1288 EERTARM
-1295 MTEAESFANTTHQLM
+1295 MTEAESYANTTHQLM

>member
-40 EHFQVS
+40 EHFKVS
-46 RTVRHGFPYQPTALA
+46 RTVRHGFPFQPTALA

-106 EGALISV
+106 EQRAGQAGFDWPLPCVQGALISV

-130 IVHTLKFQ
+130 VVHTLKFQ

-194 VIHISDNPVDP
+194 VVHVSDNPVDA
-205 NKLLVGFETGALVLW
+205 NKLLIGFETGALVLW

-230 FQHTEALHSVT
+230 FQHSEALHSVA

-247 QFMCSHADG
+247 QFMCSHSDG
-256 SLTTWNIRMPAKPVN
+256 SLTTWNIRAPSKPIN
-271 IIFPHG
+271 IIFPHVRNTKEG
-277 RVAFSSSAA
+277 
-286 GACGSKPII
+286 KP
-295 NLGQGNGVK
+295 
-304 ALAKAQRSRRE
+304 
-315 TPERDG
+315 
-321 KADPCKPIYKVEWR
+321 DPCKPIYKAEWK
-335 TLRGADSFVIFSGG
+335 TVRGADSFVIFSGG
-349 LPFEKSGQ
+349 LPFDKSGQ

-455 KANKRSGFSEKEWP
+455 KANKRGGFSEKEWP

-480 SYPEVILTGQV
+480 SYPEVIITGH
-491 SIPAKYGSLKVWDA
+491 ADGSLKVWDA

-526 NRSVQDDDPFAVEKV
+526 SRSGSQEVPPDDDPFAVEKV

-547 RLLAVAGSSFYL
+547 RLLAVAGSSFYVV
-559 IVFAFKKQEASVE
+559 VFVFKKQEASLE
-572 VEVLETP
+572 VDVLETP
-579 ILYEVDDEGDCSPEC
+579 ILYEVDDEADCSPEC
-594 EYQPLTVKSGPQ
+594 EYQRQSSQQGSCPSALVEEGCKKAGEHYTSLSVRSGQQ
-606 KWGTGFQPSLVCM
+606 KWGTGFQPSLVCL
-619 LPWARGETP
+619 LPWVRGETP
-628 GHITSLSVNST
+628 GHITALSVNST

-652 IVDLST
+652 VVDLCT

-667 PDLYGKRAFIFY
+667 PDLYG
-679 GRNKTWANQ
+679 
-688 PQQPCNHPSEDLP
+688 
-701 VSRCCEARASVST
+701 
-714 LSADL
+714 
-719 PSSTSHQLDE
+719 
-729 SVGRGGGPNR
+729 
-739 THDWE
+739 
-744 ILFQQQN
+744 
-751 SPQTITLII
+751 
-760 NVSLANTLAMMFLR
+760 
-774 QLSRQNINAHVGEPY
+774 
-789 IQALL
+789 
-794 PELLLNRKM
+794 
-803 KAYIEKMCI
+803 
-812 PMLFLAPSV
+812 
-821 CSSDPYQRVAR
+821 SSDPYQRVAR

-840 PSNDSLQ
+840 PSNENSGEQ
-847 EQERC
+847 EQC
-852 RSPTADQVRFL
+852 RSPSADQ
-863 DIVSHALETRSGGY
+863 RSIG
-877 NLAQSAQSRR
+877 NPQTPRNER
-887 QADSRRTKSRKLQK
+887 QGLKSPSVAYQRDGTLHS
-901 LPNLVSTEEPPCFN
+901 LLV
-915 TLSVPWLSLVPDK
+915 LDK

-951 ILCLSYAEAFSR
+951 ILCLSYAESSCR
-963 KSGKYGHTS
+963 KSDAS

-987 AVSLTVPIES
+987 AVSLTVPLDS
-997 RHQQPVIASPS
+997 RHTQPVIASPS
-1008 GDMFRLKGPILSI
+1008 GSMFRLKGPILSI
-1021 SFLDSNGLLML
+1021 SFLDSSGVLML
-1032 PSSEQWKD
+1032 PLSEQWKD
-1040 RADSKDRED
+1040 RPDSRDREEASA
-1049 RRLRSTLS
+1049 RRLRSMPS
-1057 GGSGGGR
+1057 RGA
-1064 VRISPTS
+1064 RISPTTS
-1071 SPSMEPRDAQ
+1071 QSVEAPRDSQ
-1081 FVVLAS
+1081 FVVMAS
-1087 EKQARIV
+1087 EKQARVV
-1094 ALPSQTCLYK
+1094 ALPSQTALFK
-1104 ATLTETSFVVCT
+1104 ATLTETSFVVCA
-1116 EVLSMKSIDTACLV
+1116 EVLSIKSIDTACLV

-1203 FLNKEMPEAPKQ
+1203 FLNKDMPEAPKQ
-1215 SFFRGLFGGGPS
+1215 SFFKGLFGGGPS
-1227 VLDREELFG
+1227 MLDREELFG

-1248 HIPGS
+1248 HIPGNS
-1253 TGNVEAMRA
+1253 GNTEALRA
-1262 QAGTLAGEVMR
+1262 QAGTLAGDVMR

-1288 EDRTARM
+1288 EERTARM
-1295 MTEAESFANTTHQLM
+1295 MSEAESFANTTHQLM

>member
-194 VIHISDNPVDP
+194 VVHISDNPVDA

-220 DLRNRAADAR
+220 DLRNRAADVR

-271 IIFPHG
+271 IIFPHVRNTKEG
-277 RVAFSSSAA
+277 
-286 GACGSKPII
+286 KP
-295 NLGQGNGVK
+295 
-304 ALAKAQRSRRE
+304 
-315 TPERDG
+315 
-321 KADPCKPIYKVEWR
+321 DPCKPIYKAEWR

-455 KANKRSGFSEKEWP
+455 KANKRSGFSDKEWP

-480 SYPEVILTGQV
+480 SYPEVIVTGH
-491 SIPAKYGSLKVWDA
+491 ADGSLKVWDA

-594 EYQPLTVKSGPQ
+594 EYQRQSSQQGSCPSALEETCKKAGSEHYTALTVKTGPQ

-619 LPWARGETP
+619 LPWVRGETP

-667 PDLYGKRAFIFY
+667 PDLYG
-679 GRNKTWANQ
+679 
-688 PQQPCNHPSEDLP
+688 
-701 VSRCCEARASVST
+701 
-714 LSADL
+714 
-719 PSSTSHQLDE
+719 
-729 SVGRGGGPNR
+729 
-739 THDWE
+739 
-744 ILFQQQN
+744 
-751 SPQTITLII
+751 
-760 NVSLANTLAMMFLR
+760 
-774 QLSRQNINAHVGEPY
+774 
-789 IQALL
+789 
-794 PELLLNRKM
+794 
-803 KAYIEKMCI
+803 
-812 PMLFLAPSV
+812 
-821 CSSDPYQRVAR
+821 SSDPYQRVAR

-840 PSNDSLQ
+840 PTNDSLQ

-852 RSPTADQVRFL
+852 RSPSADQ
-863 DIVSHALETRSGGY
+863 RSIG
-877 NLAQSAQSRR
+877 NPQTPRNER
-887 QADSRRTKSRKLQK
+887 QGLKS
-901 LPNLVSTEEPPCFN
+901 P
-915 TLSVPWLSLVPDK
+915 SVAYQRDDK

-951 ILCLSYAEAFSR
+951 ILCLSFAEAFCR
-963 KSGKYGHTS
+963 KSDTS

-987 AVSLTVPIES
+987 AVSLTVPNES

-1008 GDMFRLKGPILSI
+1008 GSMFRLKGPILSI
-1021 SFLDSNGLLML
+1021 SFLDGNGLLML

-1040 RADSKDRED
+1040 RTDSRDRED

-1057 GGSGGGR
+1057 GGGR
-1064 VRISPTS
+1064 ARVSPTS
-1071 SPSMEPRDAQ
+1071 SQSLEPRDAQ
-1081 FVVLAS
+1081 FAVLAS

-1142 LPSLKPLYETDFL
+1142 LPSLKPLYEMDFL

-1215 SFFRGLFGGGPS
+1215 SFFKGLFGGGPS
-1227 VLDREELFG
+1227 LLDREELFG

-1253 TGNVEAMRA
+1253 TGNIDAMRA
-1262 QAGTLAGEVMR
+1262 QAGTLAGDVMR

-1288 EDRTARM
+1288 EERTARM

>member
-40 EHFQVS
+40 EHFKVS
-46 RTVRHGFPYQPTALA
+46 RTVRHGFPFQPTALA

-130 IVHTLKFQ
+130 VVHTLKFQ

-146 LPFQSKWLYI
+146 LPFRSKWLYI

-194 VIHISDNPVDP
+194 VVHVSDNPVDS
-205 NKLLVGFETGALVLW
+205 NKLLIGFETGALVLW
-220 DLRNRAADAR
+220 DLRNRSADAR
-230 FQHTEALHSVT
+230 FQHSEQALHSVA

-247 QFMCSHADG
+247 QFMCSHSDG
-256 SLTTWNIRMPAKPVN
+256 SLTTWNIRVPAKPMN
-271 IIFPHG
+271 IIFPHV
-277 RVAFSSSAA
+277 RN
-286 GACGSKPII
+286 SK
-295 NLGQGNGVK
+295 
-304 ALAKAQRSRRE
+304 E
-315 TPERDG
+315 G
-321 KADPCKPIYKVEWR
+321 KPDPCKPIYKVEWK
-335 TLRGADSFVIFSGG
+335 TMRGSDSFVIFSGG
-349 LPFEKSGQ
+349 LPFDKSGQ

-455 KANKRSGFSEKEWP
+455 KANKRGGFSEKEWP

-480 SYPEVILTGQV
+480 SYPEVIITGH
-491 SIPAKYGSLKVWDA
+491 ADGSLKVWDA

-526 NRSVQDDDPFAVEKV
+526 SRGSQEVQDEDPFAVEKV
-541 AFCAES
+541 AFCADS
-547 RLLAVAGSSFYL
+547 RLLAVAGSSFYV
-559 IVFAFKKQEASVE
+559 IVFVFRKQEASVE
-572 VEVLETP
+572 VDVLETP
-579 ILYEVDDEGDCSPEC
+579 ILYEVDDDGDCSPEC
-594 EYQPLTVKSGPQ
+594 EYQRQSSQQGSCPSALEEGCRKAASEHYTSLNVKSGPQ

-619 LPWARGETP
+619 LPWVRGETP
-628 GHITSLSVNST
+628 GHITSLSINST

-652 IVDLST
+652 IVDLCT

-667 PDLYGKRAFIFY
+667 PDLYG
-679 GRNKTWANQ
+679 
-688 PQQPCNHPSEDLP
+688 
-701 VSRCCEARASVST
+701 
-714 LSADL
+714 
-719 PSSTSHQLDE
+719 
-729 SVGRGGGPNR
+729 
-739 THDWE
+739 
-744 ILFQQQN
+744 
-751 SPQTITLII
+751 
-760 NVSLANTLAMMFLR
+760 
-774 QLSRQNINAHVGEPY
+774 
-789 IQALL
+789 
-794 PELLLNRKM
+794 
-803 KAYIEKMCI
+803 
-812 PMLFLAPSV
+812 
-821 CSSDPYQRVAR
+821 SSDPYQRIAR

-840 PSNDSLQ
+840 PSCDNNSGEQ
-847 EQERC
+847 EQC
-852 RSPTADQVRFL
+852 RSPTADQ
-863 DIVSHALETRSGGY
+863 RSI
-877 NLAQSAQSRR
+877 
-887 QADSRRTKSRKLQK
+887 
-901 LPNLVSTEEPPCFN
+901 
-915 TLSVPWLSLVPDK
+915 DK

-951 ILCLSYAEAFSR
+951 ILCLSFAEAFCR
-963 KSGKYGHTS
+963 KSDTS
-972 TSPSL
+972 TCPSL

-987 AVSLTVPIES
+987 AVSLSVPTES
-997 RHQQPVIASPS
+997 RHTQPVIASPS
-1008 GDMFRLKGPILSI
+1008 GSIFRLKGPILSI
-1021 SFLDSNGLLML
+1021 SFLDSSGVLML
-1032 PSSEQWKD
+1032 PLSEQWKD
-1040 RADSKDRED
+1040 RPDSRERD
-1049 RRLRSTLS
+1049 ERRLRSMPS
-1057 GGSGGGR
+1057 KGA
-1064 VRISPTS
+1064 RISPTTS
-1071 SPSMEPRDAQ
+1071 QSLEPRDTQ
-1081 FVVLAS
+1081 FVVMAS

-1104 ATLTETSFVVCT
+1104 ATLTETSFVVCA
-1116 EVLSMKSIDTACLV
+1116 EVLSIKSIDTACLV

-1176 LCSPSELQK
+1176 LRSPSELQK

-1203 FLNKEMPEAPKQ
+1203 FLNKDMPEAPKQ
-1215 SFFRGLFGGGPS
+1215 SFFKGLFGGGPS

-1236 EASGKASKTVAR
+1236 EASGKPSKTVAR

-1253 TGNVEAMRA
+1253 TGNMEAMKA
-1262 QAGTLAGEVMR
+1262 QAGTLAGEVMK
-1273 ARQGLTERGE
+1273 ARQGLVERGE
-1283 ALTQL
+1283 ALSQL
-1288 EDRTARM
+1288 EERTARM
-1295 MTEAESFANTTHQLM
+1295 MTEAESYANTTHQLM

>member
-40 EHFQVS
+40 EHFKVS
-46 RTVRHGFPYQPTALA
+46 RTVRHGFPFQPTALA

-130 IVHTLKFQ
+130 VVHTLKFQ

-146 LPFQSKWLYI
+146 LPFRSKWLYI

-194 VIHISDNPVDP
+194 VVHVSDNPVDS
-205 NKLLVGFETGALVLW
+205 NKLLIGFETGALVLW
-220 DLRNRAADAR
+220 DLRNRSADAR
-230 FQHTEALHSVT
+230 FQHSEQALHSVA

-247 QFMCSHADG
+247 QFMCSHSDG
-256 SLTTWNIRMPAKPVN
+256 SLTTWNIRVPAKPMN
-271 IIFPHG
+271 IIFPHV
-277 RVAFSSSAA
+277 RN
-286 GACGSKPII
+286 SK
-295 NLGQGNGVK
+295 
-304 ALAKAQRSRRE
+304 E
-315 TPERDG
+315 G
-321 KADPCKPIYKVEWR
+321 KPDPCKPIYKVEWK
-335 TLRGADSFVIFSGG
+335 TMRGADSFVIFSGG
-349 LPFEKSGQ
+349 LPFDKSGQ

-455 KANKRSGFSEKEWP
+455 KANKRGGFSEKEWP

-480 SYPEVILTGQV
+480 SYPEVIITGH
-491 SIPAKYGSLKVWDA
+491 ADGSLKVWDA

-526 NRSVQDDDPFAVEKV
+526 SRGSQEVQDEDPFAVEKV
-541 AFCAES
+541 AFCADS
-547 RLLAVAGSSFYL
+547 RLLAVAGSSFYV
-559 IVFAFKKQEASVE
+559 IVFVFRKQEASVE
-572 VEVLETP
+572 VDVLETP
-579 ILYEVDDEGDCSPEC
+579 ILYEVDDDGDCSPEC
-594 EYQPLTVKSGPQ
+594 EYQRQSSQQGSCPSALEEGCRKAASEHYTSLNVKSGPQ

-619 LPWARGETP
+619 LPWVRGETP

-652 IVDLST
+652 IVDLCT

-667 PDLYGKRAFIFY
+667 PDLYG
-679 GRNKTWANQ
+679 
-688 PQQPCNHPSEDLP
+688 
-701 VSRCCEARASVST
+701 
-714 LSADL
+714 
-719 PSSTSHQLDE
+719 
-729 SVGRGGGPNR
+729 
-739 THDWE
+739 
-744 ILFQQQN
+744 
-751 SPQTITLII
+751 
-760 NVSLANTLAMMFLR
+760 
-774 QLSRQNINAHVGEPY
+774 
-789 IQALL
+789 
-794 PELLLNRKM
+794 
-803 KAYIEKMCI
+803 
-812 PMLFLAPSV
+812 
-821 CSSDPYQRVAR
+821 SSDPYQRIAR

-840 PSNDSLQ
+840 PSCDNNSGEQ
-847 EQERC
+847 EQC
-852 RSPTADQVRFL
+852 RSPTADQINGL
-863 DIVSHALETRSGGY
+863 CNSGTVA
-877 NLAQSAQSRR
+877 AQPTHSKR
-887 QADSRRTKSRKLQK
+887 QADSRRNKSRKLQK

-915 TLSVPWLSLVPDK
+915 TLPGNPQTPRNERQGLKSPSVAYQRDDK

-951 ILCLSYAEAFSR
+951 ILCLSFAEAFCR
-963 KSGKYGHTS
+963 KSDTS
-972 TSPSL
+972 TCPSL

-987 AVSLTVPIES
+987 AVSLSVPTES
-997 RHQQPVIASPS
+997 RHTQPVIASPS
-1008 GDMFRLKGPILSI
+1008 GSIFRLKGPILSI
-1021 SFLDSNGLLML
+1021 SFLDSSGVLML
-1032 PSSEQWKD
+1032 PLSEQWKD
-1040 RADSKDRED
+1040 RPDSRERD
-1049 RRLRSTLS
+1049 ERRLRSMPS
-1057 GGSGGGR
+1057 KGA
-1064 VRISPTS
+1064 RISPTTS
-1071 SPSMEPRDAQ
+1071 QSLEPRDTQ
-1081 FVVLAS
+1081 FVVMAS

-1104 ATLTETSFVVCT
+1104 ATLTETSFVVCA
-1116 EVLSMKSIDTACLV
+1116 EVLSIKSIDTACLV

-1176 LCSPSELQK
+1176 LRSPSELQK

-1203 FLNKEMPEAPKQ
+1203 FLNKDMPEAPKQ
-1215 SFFRGLFGGGPS
+1215 SFFKGLFGGGPS

-1236 EASGKASKTVAR
+1236 EASGKPSKTVAR

-1253 TGNVEAMRA
+1253 TGNMEAMKA
-1262 QAGTLAGEVMR
+1262 QAGTLAGEVMK
-1273 ARQGLTERGE
+1273 ARQGLVERGE
-1283 ALTQL
+1283 ALSQL
-1288 EDRTARM
+1288 EERTARM
-1295 MTEAESFANTTHQLM
+1295 MTEAESYANTTHQLM

>member
-40 EHFQVS
+40 EHFKVS
-46 RTVRHGFPYQPTALA
+46 RTVRHGFPFQPTALA

-130 IVHTLKFQ
+130 VVHTLKFQ

-146 LPFQSKWLYI
+146 LPFRSKWLYI

-194 VIHISDNPVDP
+194 VVHVSDNPVDS
-205 NKLLVGFETGALVLW
+205 NKLLIGFETGALVLW
-220 DLRNRAADAR
+220 DLRSRSADAR
-230 FQHTEALHSVT
+230 FQHSESLHSVA

-247 QFMCSHADG
+247 QFMCSHSDG
-256 SLTTWNIRMPAKPVN
+256 SLTTWNIRVPAKPIN
-271 IIFPHG
+271 IIFPHVRNAKEG
-277 RVAFSSSAA
+277 
-286 GACGSKPII
+286 KP
-295 NLGQGNGVK
+295 
-304 ALAKAQRSRRE
+304 
-315 TPERDG
+315 
-321 KADPCKPIYKVEWR
+321 DPCKPIYKVEWK
-335 TLRGADSFVIFSGG
+335 TVRGADSFVIFSGG
-349 LPFEKSGQ
+349 LPFDKSGQ

-455 KANKRSGFSEKEWP
+455 KANKRGGFSEKEWP

-480 SYPEVILTGQV
+480 SYPEVIITGH
-491 SIPAKYGSLKVWDA
+491 ADGSLKVWDA

-526 NRSVQDDDPFAVEKV
+526 SRGSQEVSDDDPFAVEKV

-547 RLLAVAGSSFYL
+547 RLLAVAGSSFYV
-559 IVFAFKKQEASVE
+559 IVFVFKKQEASLE
-572 VEVLETP
+572 VDVLETP

-594 EYQPLTVKSGPQ
+594 EYQRQSSQQGSCPSALEEGCKKAASEHYTLLNVKSGPQ

-619 LPWARGETP
+619 LPWVRGETP
-628 GHITSLSVNST
+628 GHITSLCVNST

-652 IVDLST
+652 VVDLCT

-667 PDLYGKRAFIFY
+667 PDLYG
-679 GRNKTWANQ
+679 
-688 PQQPCNHPSEDLP
+688 
-701 VSRCCEARASVST
+701 
-714 LSADL
+714 
-719 PSSTSHQLDE
+719 
-729 SVGRGGGPNR
+729 
-739 THDWE
+739 
-744 ILFQQQN
+744 
-751 SPQTITLII
+751 
-760 NVSLANTLAMMFLR
+760 
-774 QLSRQNINAHVGEPY
+774 
-789 IQALL
+789 
-794 PELLLNRKM
+794 
-803 KAYIEKMCI
+803 
-812 PMLFLAPSV
+812 
-821 CSSDPYQRVAR
+821 SSDPYQRIAR

-840 PSNDSLQ
+840 PSCDNNSAEQ
-847 EQERC
+847 EQC
-852 RSPTADQVRFL
+852 RSPSADQ
-863 DIVSHALETRSGGY
+863 RSI
-877 NLAQSAQSRR
+877 
-887 QADSRRTKSRKLQK
+887 
-901 LPNLVSTEEPPCFN
+901 
-915 TLSVPWLSLVPDK
+915 DK

-951 ILCLSYAEAFSR
+951 ILCLSYAEAFCR
-963 KSGKYGHTS
+963 KSDTS
-972 TSPSL
+972 MSASL
-977 WVGTHLGSVL
+977 WVGTQLGSVL
-987 AVSLTVPIES
+987 AVSLSVPSES
-997 RHQQPVIASPS
+997 RHTQPVIASPS
-1008 GDMFRLKGPILSI
+1008 GSIFRLKGPILSI
-1021 SFLDSNGLLML
+1021 SFLDSSGVLML
-1032 PSSEQWKD
+1032 PLSEQWKD
-1040 RADSKDRED
+1040 RPDSRERD
-1049 RRLRSTLS
+1049 ERRLRSMPS
-1057 GGSGGGR
+1057 RGA
-1064 VRISPTS
+1064 RISPTTS
-1071 SPSMEPRDAQ
+1071 QSLEPRDTQ
-1081 FVVLAS
+1081 FVVMAS
-1087 EKQARIV
+1087 EKQARII

-1104 ATLTETSFVVCT
+1104 ATLTETSFVVCA
-1116 EVLSMKSIDTACLV
+1116 EVLSIKTIDTACLV

-1203 FLNKEMPEAPKQ
+1203 FLNKDMPEAPKQ
-1215 SFFRGLFGGGPS
+1215 SFFKGLFGGGPS

-1236 EASGKASKTVAR
+1236 EASGKPSKTIAR
-1248 HIPGS
+1248 HIPGN
-1253 TGNVEAMRA
+1253 TGNVEAVRA

-1288 EDRTARM
+1288 EERTARM

>member
-40 EHFQVS
+40 EHFKVS
-46 RTVRHGFPYQPTALA
+46 RTVRHGFPFQPTALA

-130 IVHTLKFQ
+130 VVHTLKFQ

-146 LPFQSKWLYI
+146 LPFRSKWLYI

-194 VIHISDNPVDP
+194 VVHVSDNPVDS
-205 NKLLVGFETGALVLW
+205 NKLLIGFETGALVLW
-220 DLRNRAADAR
+220 DLRNRSADAR
-230 FQHTEALHSVT
+230 FQHSEQALHSVA

-247 QFMCSHADG
+247 QFMCSHSDG
-256 SLTTWNIRMPAKPVN
+256 SLTTWNIRVPAKPMN
-271 IIFPHG
+271 IIFPHV
-277 RVAFSSSAA
+277 RN
-286 GACGSKPII
+286 SK
-295 NLGQGNGVK
+295 
-304 ALAKAQRSRRE
+304 E
-315 TPERDG
+315 G
-321 KADPCKPIYKVEWR
+321 KPDPCKPIYKVEWK
-335 TLRGADSFVIFSGG
+335 TMRGADSFVIFSGG
-349 LPFEKSGQ
+349 LPFDKSGQ

-455 KANKRSGFSEKEWP
+455 KANKRGGFSEKEWP

-480 SYPEVILTGQV
+480 SYPEVIITGH
-491 SIPAKYGSLKVWDA
+491 ADGSLKVWDA

-526 NRSVQDDDPFAVEKV
+526 SRGSQEVQDEDPFAVEKV
-541 AFCAES
+541 AFCADS
-547 RLLAVAGSSFYL
+547 RLLAVAGSSFYV
-559 IVFAFKKQEASVE
+559 IVFVFRKQEASVE
-572 VEVLETP
+572 VDVLETP
-579 ILYEVDDEGDCSPEC
+579 ILYEVDDDGDCSPEC
-594 EYQPLTVKSGPQ
+594 EYQRQSSQQGSCPSALEEGCRKAASEHYTSLNVKSGPQ

-619 LPWARGETP
+619 LPWVRGETP

-652 IVDLST
+652 IVDLCT

-667 PDLYGKRAFIFY
+667 PDLYG
-679 GRNKTWANQ
+679 
-688 PQQPCNHPSEDLP
+688 
-701 VSRCCEARASVST
+701 
-714 LSADL
+714 
-719 PSSTSHQLDE
+719 
-729 SVGRGGGPNR
+729 
-739 THDWE
+739 
-744 ILFQQQN
+744 
-751 SPQTITLII
+751 
-760 NVSLANTLAMMFLR
+760 
-774 QLSRQNINAHVGEPY
+774 
-789 IQALL
+789 
-794 PELLLNRKM
+794 
-803 KAYIEKMCI
+803 
-812 PMLFLAPSV
+812 
-821 CSSDPYQRVAR
+821 SSDPYQRIAR

-840 PSNDSLQ
+840 PSCDNNSGEQ
-847 EQERC
+847 EQC
-852 RSPTADQVRFL
+852 RSPTADQ
-863 DIVSHALETRSGGY
+863 RSI
-877 NLAQSAQSRR
+877 
-887 QADSRRTKSRKLQK
+887 
-901 LPNLVSTEEPPCFN
+901 
-915 TLSVPWLSLVPDK
+915 DK

-951 ILCLSYAEAFSR
+951 ILCLSFAEAFCR
-963 KSGKYGHTS
+963 KSDTS
-972 TSPSL
+972 TCPSL

-987 AVSLTVPIES
+987 AVSLSVPTES
-997 RHQQPVIASPS
+997 RHTQPVIASPS
-1008 GDMFRLKGPILSI
+1008 GSIFRLKGPILSI
-1021 SFLDSNGLLML
+1021 SFLDSSGVLML
-1032 PSSEQWKD
+1032 PLSEQWKD
-1040 RADSKDRED
+1040 RPDSRERD
-1049 RRLRSTLS
+1049 ERRLRSMPS
-1057 GGSGGGR
+1057 KGA
-1064 VRISPTS
+1064 RISPTTS
-1071 SPSMEPRDAQ
+1071 QSLEPRDTQ
-1081 FVVLAS
+1081 FVVMAS

-1104 ATLTETSFVVCT
+1104 ATLTETSFVVCA
-1116 EVLSMKSIDTACLV
+1116 EVLSIKSIDTACLV

-1176 LCSPSELQK
+1176 LRSPSELQK

-1203 FLNKEMPEAPKQ
+1203 FLNKDMPEAPKQ
-1215 SFFRGLFGGGPS
+1215 SFFKGLFGGGPS

-1236 EASGKASKTVAR
+1236 EASGKPSKTVAR

-1253 TGNVEAMRA
+1253 TGNMEAMKA
-1262 QAGTLAGEVMR
+1262 QAGTLAGEVMK
-1273 ARQGLTERGE
+1273 ARQGLVERGE
-1283 ALTQL
+1283 ALSQL
-1288 EDRTARM
+1288 EERTARM
-1295 MTEAESFANTTHQLM
+1295 MTEAESYANTTHQLM

>member
-40 EHFQVS
+40 EHFKVS
-46 RTVRHGFPYQPTALA
+46 RTVRHGFPFQPTALA

-130 IVHTLKFQ
+130 VVHTLKFQ

-146 LPFQSKWLYI
+146 LPFRSKWLYI

-194 VIHISDNPVDP
+194 VVHVSDNPVDH

-220 DLRNRAADAR
+220 DLRNRSADAR
-230 FQHTEALHSVT
+230 FQHSEALHSVA

-247 QFMCSHADG
+247 QFMCSHSDG
-256 SLTTWNIRMPAKPVN
+256 SLTTWNIRVPAKPMN
-271 IIFPHG
+271 TIFPHV
-277 RVAFSSSAA
+277 RN
-286 GACGSKPII
+286 SK
-295 NLGQGNGVK
+295 
-304 ALAKAQRSRRE
+304 E
-315 TPERDG
+315 G
-321 KADPCKPIYKVEWR
+321 KPDPCKPIYKVEWK
-335 TLRGADSFVIFSGG
+335 TVRGADSFVIFSGG
-349 LPFEKSGQ
+349 LPFDKSGQ

-390 SDFHEPYAVV
+390 SEFHEPYAVV

-446 IPAFYSVGS
+446 VPAFYSVGS
-455 KANKRSGFSEKEWP
+455 KANKRGGFSEKEWP

-480 SYPEVILTGQV
+480 SYPEVIITGH
-491 SIPAKYGSLKVWDA
+491 ADGSLKVWDA

-526 NRSVQDDDPFAVEKV
+526 SRGSQEVPDDDPFAVEKV
-541 AFCAES
+541 AFCADS
-547 RLLAVAGSSFYL
+547 RLLAVAGSSFYV
-559 IVFAFKKQEASVE
+559 IVFVFRKQEASVE
-572 VEVLETP
+572 VDVLETP
-579 ILYEVDDEGDCSPEC
+579 ILYEVDDDGDCSPEC
-594 EYQPLTVKSGPQ
+594 EYQRQSSQQGSCPSALEEGCRKASSEHYTSLNVKSGPQ

-619 LPWARGETP
+619 LPWVRGETP
-628 GHITSLSVNST
+628 GHITSLSINST

-652 IVDLST
+652 VVDLCT

-667 PDLYGKRAFIFY
+667 PDLYG
-679 GRNKTWANQ
+679 
-688 PQQPCNHPSEDLP
+688 
-701 VSRCCEARASVST
+701 
-714 LSADL
+714 
-719 PSSTSHQLDE
+719 
-729 SVGRGGGPNR
+729 
-739 THDWE
+739 
-744 ILFQQQN
+744 
-751 SPQTITLII
+751 
-760 NVSLANTLAMMFLR
+760 
-774 QLSRQNINAHVGEPY
+774 
-789 IQALL
+789 
-794 PELLLNRKM
+794 
-803 KAYIEKMCI
+803 
-812 PMLFLAPSV
+812 
-821 CSSDPYQRVAR
+821 SSDPYQRIAR

-840 PSNDSLQ
+840 PSCDNNSGEQ
-847 EQERC
+847 EQC
-852 RSPTADQVRFL
+852 RSPNADQ
-863 DIVSHALETRSGGY
+863 RSIG
-877 NLAQSAQSRR
+877 NPQTPRNER
-887 QADSRRTKSRKLQK
+887 QGLKS
-901 LPNLVSTEEPPCFN
+901 P
-915 TLSVPWLSLVPDK
+915 SVAYQRDDK

-951 ILCLSYAEAFSR
+951 ILCLSYAEAFCR
-963 KSGKYGHTS
+963 KSDTS

-977 WVGTHLGSVL
+977 WIGTHLGSVL
-987 AVSLTVPIES
+987 AISLSVPTES
-997 RHQQPVIASPS
+997 RHTQPVIASPS
-1008 GDMFRLKGPILSI
+1008 GSIFRLKGPILSI
-1021 SFLDSNGLLML
+1021 SFLDSSGVLML
-1032 PSSEQWKD
+1032 PLSEQWKD
-1040 RADSKDRED
+1040 RPDSKERDD
-1049 RRLRSTLS
+1049 RRLRSMPS
-1057 GGSGGGR
+1057 RGS
-1064 VRISPTS
+1064 RISPTTS
-1071 SPSMEPRDAQ
+1071 QSLEPRDTQ
-1081 FVVLAS
+1081 FVVMAS

-1104 ATLTETSFVVCT
+1104 ATLTETSFVVCA
-1116 EVLSMKSIDTACLV
+1116 EVLSIKSIDTACLV

-1215 SFFRGLFGGGPS
+1215 GFFKGLFGGGPS
-1227 VLDREELFG
+1227 MLDREELFG
-1236 EASGKASKTVAR
+1236 EASGKPSKTVAR

-1253 TGNVEAMRA
+1253 TGNMDAMKA

-1288 EDRTARM
+1288 EERTARM

>member
-40 EHFQVS
+40 EHFKVS
-46 RTVRHGFPYQPTALA
+46 RTVRHGFPFQPTALA

-130 IVHTLKFQ
+130 VVHTLKFQ

-146 LPFQSKWLYI
+146 LPFRSKWLYI

-194 VIHISDNPVDP
+194 VVHVSDNPVDS
-205 NKLLVGFETGALVLW
+205 NKLLIGFETGALVLW
-220 DLRNRAADAR
+220 DLRNRSADAR
-230 FQHTEALHSVT
+230 FQHSEALHSVA

-247 QFMCSHADG
+247 QFMCSHSDG
-256 SLTTWNIRMPAKPVN
+256 SLTTWNIRVPAKPMN
-271 IIFPHG
+271 IIFPHV
-277 RVAFSSSAA
+277 RN
-286 GACGSKPII
+286 SK
-295 NLGQGNGVK
+295 
-304 ALAKAQRSRRE
+304 E
-315 TPERDG
+315 G
-321 KADPCKPIYKVEWR
+321 KPDPCKPIYKAEWK
-335 TLRGADSFVIFSGG
+335 TVRGGG
-349 LPFEKSGQ
+349 LLF
-357 TPALTVIH
+357 
-365 GKTTTVL
+365 L

-390 SDFHEPYAVV
+390 SEFHEPYAVV

-455 KANKRSGFSEKEWP
+455 KANKRGGFSEKEWP

-480 SYPEVILTGQV
+480 SYPEVIITGH
-491 SIPAKYGSLKVWDA
+491 ADGSLKVWDA

-526 NRSVQDDDPFAVEKV
+526 SRGSQEVPDDDPFAVEKV
-541 AFCAES
+541 AFCADS
-547 RLLAVAGSSFYL
+547 RMLAVAGSSFYV
-559 IVFAFKKQEASVE
+559 IVFVFRKQEASVE
-572 VEVLETP
+572 VDVLETP
-579 ILYEVDDEGDCSPEC
+579 ILYEVDDDGDCSPEC
-594 EYQPLTVKSGPQ
+594 EYQRQSSQQGSCPSALEEGCRKAASEHYTSLNVKSGPQ

-619 LPWARGETP
+619 LPWVRGETP

-652 IVDLST
+652 VVDLCT

-667 PDLYGKRAFIFY
+667 PDLYG
-679 GRNKTWANQ
+679 
-688 PQQPCNHPSEDLP
+688 
-701 VSRCCEARASVST
+701 
-714 LSADL
+714 
-719 PSSTSHQLDE
+719 
-729 SVGRGGGPNR
+729 
-739 THDWE
+739 
-744 ILFQQQN
+744 
-751 SPQTITLII
+751 
-760 NVSLANTLAMMFLR
+760 
-774 QLSRQNINAHVGEPY
+774 
-789 IQALL
+789 
-794 PELLLNRKM
+794 
-803 KAYIEKMCI
+803 
-812 PMLFLAPSV
+812 
-821 CSSDPYQRVAR
+821 SSDPYQRIAR
-832 SPKRNAIL
+832 SPKRNATL
-840 PSNDSLQ
+840 PSCDNNSGEQ
-847 EQERC
+847 EQC
-852 RSPTADQVRFL
+852 RSPNADQQ
-863 DIVSHALETRSGGY
+863 RSI
-877 NLAQSAQSRR
+877 
-887 QADSRRTKSRKLQK
+887 
-901 LPNLVSTEEPPCFN
+901 
-915 TLSVPWLSLVPDK
+915 DK

-951 ILCLSYAEAFSR
+951 ILCLSYAEAFCR
-963 KSGKYGHTS
+963 KSDTS

-987 AVSLTVPIES
+987 AISLSVPTES
-997 RHQQPVIASPS
+997 RHTQPVIASPS
-1008 GDMFRLKGPILSI
+1008 GSIFRLKGPILSI
-1021 SFLDSNGLLML
+1021 SFLDSSGVLML
-1032 PSSEQWKD
+1032 PLSEQWKD
-1040 RADSKDRED
+1040 RPDSKERDD
-1049 RRLRSTLS
+1049 RRLRSMPS
-1057 GGSGGGR
+1057 RGS
-1064 VRISPTS
+1064 RISPTTS
-1071 SPSMEPRDAQ
+1071 QSLEPRDTQ
-1081 FVVLAS
+1081 FVVMAS

-1104 ATLTETSFVVCT
+1104 ATLTETSFVVCA
-1116 EVLSMKSIDTACLV
+1116 EVLSIKSIDTACLV

-1215 SFFRGLFGGGPS
+1215 SFFKGLFGGGPS
-1227 VLDREELFG
+1227 MLDREELFG
-1236 EASGKASKTVAR
+1236 EASGKPLKTVAR

-1253 TGNVEAMRA
+1253 TGNMDAMRA

-1288 EDRTARM
+1288 EERTARM
-1295 MTEAESFANTTHQLM
+1295 MSEG
-1310 NKYKDKKWY
+1310 
-1319 QF
+1319 

>member
-40 EHFQVS
+40 EHFKVS
-46 RTVRHGFPYQPTALA
+46 RTVRHGFPFQPTALA

-106 EGALISV
+106 EQRAGQAGFDWPLPCVQGALISV

-130 IVHTLKFQ
+130 VVHTLKFQ

-194 VIHISDNPVDP
+194 VVHVSDNPVDA
-205 NKLLVGFETGALVLW
+205 NKLLIGFETGALVLW

-230 FQHTEALHSVT
+230 FQHSEALHSVA

-247 QFMCSHADG
+247 QFMCSHSDG
-256 SLTTWNIRMPAKPVN
+256 SLTTWNIRAPSKPIN
-271 IIFPHG
+271 IIFPHVRNTKEG
-277 RVAFSSSAA
+277 
-286 GACGSKPII
+286 KP
-295 NLGQGNGVK
+295 
-304 ALAKAQRSRRE
+304 
-315 TPERDG
+315 
-321 KADPCKPIYKVEWR
+321 DPCKPIYKAEWK
-335 TLRGADSFVIFSGG
+335 TVRGADSFVIFSGG
-349 LPFEKSGQ
+349 LPFDKSGQ

-455 KANKRSGFSEKEWP
+455 KANKRGGFSEKEWP

-480 SYPEVILTGQV
+480 SYPEVIITGH
-491 SIPAKYGSLKVWDA
+491 ADGSLKVWDA

-526 NRSVQDDDPFAVEKV
+526 SRSGSQEVPPDDDPFAVEKV

-547 RLLAVAGSSFYL
+547 RLLAVAGSSFYVV
-559 IVFAFKKQEASVE
+559 VFVFKKQEASLE
-572 VEVLETP
+572 VDVLETP
-579 ILYEVDDEGDCSPEC
+579 ILYEVDDEADCSPEC
-594 EYQPLTVKSGPQ
+594 EYQRQSSQQGSCPSALVEEGCKKAGEHYTSLSVRSGQQ
-606 KWGTGFQPSLVCM
+606 KWGTGFQPSLVCL
-619 LPWARGETP
+619 LPWVRGETP
-628 GHITSLSVNST
+628 GHITALSVNST

-652 IVDLST
+652 VVDLCT

-667 PDLYGKRAFIFY
+667 PDLYG
-679 GRNKTWANQ
+679 
-688 PQQPCNHPSEDLP
+688 
-701 VSRCCEARASVST
+701 
-714 LSADL
+714 
-719 PSSTSHQLDE
+719 
-729 SVGRGGGPNR
+729 
-739 THDWE
+739 
-744 ILFQQQN
+744 
-751 SPQTITLII
+751 
-760 NVSLANTLAMMFLR
+760 
-774 QLSRQNINAHVGEPY
+774 
-789 IQALL
+789 
-794 PELLLNRKM
+794 
-803 KAYIEKMCI
+803 
-812 PMLFLAPSV
+812 
-821 CSSDPYQRVAR
+821 SSDPYQRVAR

-840 PSNDSLQ
+840 PSNENSGEQ
-847 EQERC
+847 EQC
-852 RSPTADQVRFL
+852 RSPSADQ
-863 DIVSHALETRSGGY
+863 RSI
-877 NLAQSAQSRR
+877 
-887 QADSRRTKSRKLQK
+887 
-901 LPNLVSTEEPPCFN
+901 
-915 TLSVPWLSLVPDK
+915 DK

-951 ILCLSYAEAFSR
+951 ILCLSYAESSCR
-963 KSGKYGHTS
+963 KSDAS

-987 AVSLTVPIES
+987 AVSLTVPLDS
-997 RHQQPVIASPS
+997 RHTQPVIASPS
-1008 GDMFRLKGPILSI
+1008 GSMFRLKGPILSI
-1021 SFLDSNGLLML
+1021 SFLDSSGVLML
-1032 PSSEQWKD
+1032 PLSEQWKD
-1040 RADSKDRED
+1040 RPDSRDREEASA
-1049 RRLRSTLS
+1049 RRLRSMPS
-1057 GGSGGGR
+1057 RGA
-1064 VRISPTS
+1064 RISPTTS
-1071 SPSMEPRDAQ
+1071 QSVEAPRDSQ
-1081 FVVLAS
+1081 FVVMAS
-1087 EKQARIV
+1087 EKQARVV
-1094 ALPSQTCLYK
+1094 ALPSQTALFK
-1104 ATLTETSFVVCT
+1104 ATLTETSFVVCA
-1116 EVLSMKSIDTACLV
+1116 EVLSIKSIDTACLV

-1203 FLNKEMPEAPKQ
+1203 FLNKDMPEAPKQ
-1215 SFFRGLFGGGPS
+1215 SFFKGLFGGGPS
-1227 VLDREELFG
+1227 MLDREELFG

-1248 HIPGS
+1248 HIPGNS
-1253 TGNVEAMRA
+1253 GNTEALRA
-1262 QAGTLAGEVMR
+1262 QAGTLAGDVMR

-1288 EDRTARM
+1288 EERTARM
-1295 MTEAESFANTTHQLM
+1295 MSEAESFANTTHQLM

>member
-40 EHFQVS
+40 EHFKVS
-46 RTVRHGFPYQPTALA
+46 RTVRHGFPFQPTALA

-130 IVHTLKFQ
+130 VVHTLKFQ

-194 VIHISDNPVDP
+194 VVHVSDNPVDA
-205 NKLLVGFETGALVLW
+205 NKLLIGFETGALVLW

-230 FQHTEALHSVT
+230 FQHSEALHSVA

-247 QFMCSHADG
+247 QFMCSHSDG
-256 SLTTWNIRMPAKPVN
+256 SLTTWNIRAPSKPIN
-271 IIFPHG
+271 IIFPHVRNTKEG
-277 RVAFSSSAA
+277 
-286 GACGSKPII
+286 KP
-295 NLGQGNGVK
+295 
-304 ALAKAQRSRRE
+304 
-315 TPERDG
+315 
-321 KADPCKPIYKVEWR
+321 DPCKPIYKAEWK
-335 TLRGADSFVIFSGG
+335 TVRGADSFVIFSGG
-349 LPFEKSGQ
+349 LPFDKSGQ

-455 KANKRSGFSEKEWP
+455 KANKRGGFSEKEWP

-480 SYPEVILTGQV
+480 SYPEVIITGH
-491 SIPAKYGSLKVWDA
+491 ADGSLKVWDA

-526 NRSVQDDDPFAVEKV
+526 SRSGSQEVPPDDDPFAVEKV

-547 RLLAVAGSSFYL
+547 RLLAVAGSSFYVV
-559 IVFAFKKQEASVE
+559 VFVFKKQEASLE
-572 VEVLETP
+572 VDVLETP
-579 ILYEVDDEGDCSPEC
+579 ILYEVDDEADCSPEC
-594 EYQPLTVKSGPQ
+594 EYQRQSSQQGSCPSALVEEGCKKAGEHYTSLSVRSGQQ
-606 KWGTGFQPSLVCM
+606 KWGTGFQPSLVCL
-619 LPWARGETP
+619 LPWVRGETP
-628 GHITSLSVNST
+628 GHITALSVNST

-652 IVDLST
+652 VVDLCT

-667 PDLYGKRAFIFY
+667 PDLYG
-679 GRNKTWANQ
+679 
-688 PQQPCNHPSEDLP
+688 
-701 VSRCCEARASVST
+701 
-714 LSADL
+714 
-719 PSSTSHQLDE
+719 
-729 SVGRGGGPNR
+729 
-739 THDWE
+739 
-744 ILFQQQN
+744 
-751 SPQTITLII
+751 
-760 NVSLANTLAMMFLR
+760 
-774 QLSRQNINAHVGEPY
+774 
-789 IQALL
+789 
-794 PELLLNRKM
+794 
-803 KAYIEKMCI
+803 
-812 PMLFLAPSV
+812 
-821 CSSDPYQRVAR
+821 SSDPYQRVAR

-840 PSNDSLQ
+840 PSNENSGEQ
-847 EQERC
+847 EQC
-852 RSPTADQVRFL
+852 RSPSADQ
-863 DIVSHALETRSGGY
+863 RSI
-877 NLAQSAQSRR
+877 
-887 QADSRRTKSRKLQK
+887 
-901 LPNLVSTEEPPCFN
+901 
-915 TLSVPWLSLVPDK
+915 DK

-951 ILCLSYAEAFSR
+951 ILCLSYAESSCR
-963 KSGKYGHTS
+963 KSDAS

-987 AVSLTVPIES
+987 AVSLTVPLDS
-997 RHQQPVIASPS
+997 RHTQPVIASPS
-1008 GDMFRLKGPILSI
+1008 GSMFRLKGPILSI
-1021 SFLDSNGLLML
+1021 SFLDSSGVLML
-1032 PSSEQWKD
+1032 PLSEQWKD
-1040 RADSKDRED
+1040 RPDSRDREEASA
-1049 RRLRSTLS
+1049 RRLRSMPS
-1057 GGSGGGR
+1057 RGA
-1064 VRISPTS
+1064 RISPTTS
-1071 SPSMEPRDAQ
+1071 QSVEAPRDSQ
-1081 FVVLAS
+1081 FVVMAS
-1087 EKQARIV
+1087 EKQARVV
-1094 ALPSQTCLYK
+1094 ALPSQTALFK
-1104 ATLTETSFVVCT
+1104 ATLTETSFVVCA
-1116 EVLSMKSIDTACLV
+1116 EVLSIKSIDTACLV

-1203 FLNKEMPEAPKQ
+1203 FLNKDMPEAPKQ
-1215 SFFRGLFGGGPS
+1215 SFFKGLFGGGPS
-1227 VLDREELFG
+1227 MLDREELFG

-1248 HIPGS
+1248 HIPGNS
-1253 TGNVEAMRA
+1253 GNTEALRA
-1262 QAGTLAGEVMR
+1262 QAGTLAGDVMR

-1288 EDRTARM
+1288 EERTARM
-1295 MTEAESFANTTHQLM
+1295 MSEAESFANTTHQLM

>member
-40 EHFQVS
+40 EHFKVS
-46 RTVRHGFPYQPTALA
+46 RTIRHGFPFQPTALA

-130 IVHTLKFQ
+130 VVHTLKFQ

-146 LPFQSKWLYI
+146 LPFRSKWLYI

-194 VIHISDNPVDP
+194 VVHVSDNPVDS
-205 NKLLVGFETGALVLW
+205 NKLLIGFETGALVLW
-220 DLRNRAADAR
+220 DLRNRSADAR
-230 FQHTEALHSVT
+230 FQHSEALHSVA

-247 QFMCSHADG
+247 QFMCSHSDG
-256 SLTTWNIRMPAKPVN
+256 SLTTWNIRVPAKPMN
-271 IIFPHG
+271 IIFPHV
-277 RVAFSSSAA
+277 RN
-286 GACGSKPII
+286 SK
-295 NLGQGNGVK
+295 
-304 ALAKAQRSRRE
+304 E
-315 TPERDG
+315 G
-321 KADPCKPIYKVEWR
+321 KPDPCKPIYKAEWK
-335 TLRGADSFVIFSGG
+335 TVRGADSFVIFSGG
-349 LPFEKSGQ
+349 LPFDKSGQ

-390 SDFHEPYAVV
+390 SEFHEPYAVV

-455 KANKRSGFSEKEWP
+455 KANKRGGFSEKEWP
-469 ISGGEWGTSTV
+469 INGGEWGTSTV
-480 SYPEVILTGQV
+480 SYPEVIITGH
-491 SIPAKYGSLKVWDA
+491 ADGSLKVWDA

-526 NRSVQDDDPFAVEKV
+526 SRGSQEVQDDDPFAVEKV
-541 AFCAES
+541 AFCADS
-547 RLLAVAGSSFYL
+547 RLLAVAGSSFYV
-559 IVFAFKKQEASVE
+559 IVFVFRKQEASVE
-572 VEVLETP
+572 VDVLETP
-579 ILYEVDDEGDCSPEC
+579 ILYEVDDDGDCSPEC
-594 EYQPLTVKSGPQ
+594 EYQRQSSQQGSCPSALEESCRKAASEHYTSLNVKSGPQ

-619 LPWARGETP
+619 LPWVRGETP

-652 IVDLST
+652 IVDLCT

-667 PDLYGKRAFIFY
+667 PDLYG
-679 GRNKTWANQ
+679 
-688 PQQPCNHPSEDLP
+688 
-701 VSRCCEARASVST
+701 
-714 LSADL
+714 
-719 PSSTSHQLDE
+719 
-729 SVGRGGGPNR
+729 
-739 THDWE
+739 
-744 ILFQQQN
+744 
-751 SPQTITLII
+751 
-760 NVSLANTLAMMFLR
+760 
-774 QLSRQNINAHVGEPY
+774 
-789 IQALL
+789 
-794 PELLLNRKM
+794 
-803 KAYIEKMCI
+803 
-812 PMLFLAPSV
+812 
-821 CSSDPYQRVAR
+821 SSDPYQRIAR

-840 PSNDSLQ
+840 PSCDNNSGEQ
-847 EQERC
+847 EQC
-852 RSPTADQVRFL
+852 RSPNADQ
-863 DIVSHALETRSGGY
+863 RSI
-877 NLAQSAQSRR
+877 
-887 QADSRRTKSRKLQK
+887 
-901 LPNLVSTEEPPCFN
+901 
-915 TLSVPWLSLVPDK
+915 DK

-951 ILCLSYAEAFSR
+951 ILCLSYAEAFCR
-963 KSGKYGHTS
+963 KSDTS

-987 AVSLTVPIES
+987 AISLSVPTES
-997 RHQQPVIASPS
+997 RHTQPVIASPS
-1008 GDMFRLKGPILSI
+1008 GSIFRLKGPILSI
-1021 SFLDSNGLLML
+1021 SFLDSSGVLML
-1032 PSSEQWKD
+1032 PLSEQWKD
-1040 RADSKDRED
+1040 RPDSKERDD
-1049 RRLRSTLS
+1049 RRLRSMPS
-1057 GGSGGGR
+1057 RGS
-1064 VRISPTS
+1064 RISPTTS
-1071 SPSMEPRDAQ
+1071 QSLEPRDTQ
-1081 FVVLAS
+1081 FVVMAS

-1104 ATLTETSFVVCT
+1104 ATLTETSFVVCA
-1116 EVLSMKSIDTACLV
+1116 EVLSIKSIDTACLV

-1215 SFFRGLFGGGPS
+1215 SFFKGLFGGGPS
-1227 VLDREELFG
+1227 MLDREELFG
-1236 EASGKASKTVAR
+1236 EASGKPSKTVAR

-1253 TGNVEAMRA
+1253 TGNMDAMRA

-1288 EDRTARM
+1288 EERTARM

>member
-40 EHFQVS
+40 EHFKVS
-46 RTVRHGFPYQPTALA
+46 RTVRHGFPFQPTALA

-130 IVHTLKFQ
+130 VVHTLKFQ

-146 LPFQSKWLYI
+146 LPFRSKWLYI

-169 SFTLSGYVINWNKA
+169 SFTLSGYVVNWNKA

-194 VIHISDNPVDP
+194 VVHVSDNPVDA
-205 NKLLVGFETGALVLW
+205 NKLLIGFETGALVLW
-220 DLRNRAADAR
+220 DLRNRSADAR
-230 FQHTEALHSVT
+230 FQHSEALHSVA

-247 QFMCSHADG
+247 QFMCSHSDG
-256 SLTTWNIRMPAKPVN
+256 SLTTWNIRAPSKPIN
-271 IIFPHG
+271 IIFPHVRNTKEG
-277 RVAFSSSAA
+277 
-286 GACGSKPII
+286 KP
-295 NLGQGNGVK
+295 
-304 ALAKAQRSRRE
+304 
-315 TPERDG
+315 
-321 KADPCKPIYKVEWR
+321 DPCKPIYKAEWK
-335 TLRGADSFVIFSGG
+335 TVRGADSFVIFSGG
-349 LPFEKSGQ
+349 LPFDKSGQ

-377 IVDFVTLCETPFQ
+377 IVDFVTLCENPFQ

-455 KANKRSGFSEKEWP
+455 KANKRGGFSEKEWP

-480 SYPEVILTGQV
+480 SYPEVIITGH
-491 SIPAKYGSLKVWDA
+491 ADGSLKVWDA

-526 NRSVQDDDPFAVEKV
+526 SRSGSQEVPPDDDPFAVEKV

-547 RLLAVAGSSFYL
+547 RLLAVAGSSFYVV
-559 IVFAFKKQEASVE
+559 VFVFKRQEASIE
-572 VEVLETP
+572 VDVLETP
-579 ILYEVDDEGDCSPEC
+579 ILYEVDDDADCSPEC
-594 EYQPLTVKSGPQ
+594 EYQRQSSQQGSCPSALEEGCKKAPLEHYTSLSVRSGLQ

-619 LPWARGETP
+619 LPWVRGETP

-652 IVDLST
+652 VVDLCT

-667 PDLYGKRAFIFY
+667 PDLYG
-679 GRNKTWANQ
+679 
-688 PQQPCNHPSEDLP
+688 
-701 VSRCCEARASVST
+701 
-714 LSADL
+714 
-719 PSSTSHQLDE
+719 
-729 SVGRGGGPNR
+729 
-739 THDWE
+739 
-744 ILFQQQN
+744 
-751 SPQTITLII
+751 
-760 NVSLANTLAMMFLR
+760 
-774 QLSRQNINAHVGEPY
+774 
-789 IQALL
+789 
-794 PELLLNRKM
+794 
-803 KAYIEKMCI
+803 
-812 PMLFLAPSV
+812 
-821 CSSDPYQRVAR
+821 SSDPYQRVAR

-840 PSNDSLQ
+840 PSNDNSGEQ
-847 EQERC
+847 EQC
-852 RSPTADQVRFL
+852 RSPSADQ
-863 DIVSHALETRSGGY
+863 RSI
-877 NLAQSAQSRR
+877 
-887 QADSRRTKSRKLQK
+887 
-901 LPNLVSTEEPPCFN
+901 
-915 TLSVPWLSLVPDK
+915 DK

-951 ILCLSYAEAFSR
+951 ILCLSYAESSCRRSDA
-963 KSGKYGHTS
+963 S

-987 AVSLTVPIES
+987 AISLSVPPDS
-997 RHQQPVIASPS
+997 RHTQPVIASPS
-1008 GDMFRLKGPILSI
+1008 GSIFRLKGPILSI
-1021 SFLDSNGLLML
+1021 SFLDSSGVLML
-1032 PSSEQWKD
+1032 PLSEQWKD
-1040 RADSKDRED
+1040 RPDSREREEASSA
-1049 RRLRSTLS
+1049 RRLRSMPS
-1057 GGSGGGR
+1057 RGA
-1064 VRISPTS
+1064 RISPTTS
-1071 SPSMEPRDAQ
+1071 QSVEAPRDSQ
-1081 FVVLAS
+1081 FVVMAS
-1087 EKQARIV
+1087 EKQARVV
-1094 ALPSQTCLYK
+1094 ALPSQTALFK

-1116 EVLSMKSIDTACLV
+1116 EVLSIKSIDTACLV

-1203 FLNKEMPEAPKQ
+1203 FLNKDMPEAPKQ
-1215 SFFRGLFGGGPS
+1215 SFFKGLFGGGPS

-1236 EASGKASKTVAR
+1236 EASGKASKTIAR
-1248 HIPGS
+1248 HIPGN
-1253 TGNVEAMRA
+1253 TGNAEALRA

-1283 ALTQL
+1283 ALSQL

-1295 MTEAESFANTTHQLM
+1295 MSEAESFANTTHQLM

>member
-40 EHFQVS
+40 EHFKVS
-46 RTVRHGFPYQPTALA
+46 RTVRHGFPFQPTALA

-130 IVHTLKFQ
+130 VVHTLKFQ

-146 LPFQSKWLYI
+146 LPFRSKWLYI

-194 VIHISDNPVDP
+194 VVHVSDNPVDS
-205 NKLLVGFETGALVLW
+205 NKLLIGFETGALVLW
-220 DLRNRAADAR
+220 DLRNRSADAR
-230 FQHTEALHSVT
+230 FQHSEALHSVA

-247 QFMCSHADG
+247 QFMCSHSDG
-256 SLTTWNIRMPAKPVN
+256 SLTTWNIRVPAKPMN
-271 IIFPHG
+271 IIFPHV
-277 RVAFSSSAA
+277 RN
-286 GACGSKPII
+286 SK
-295 NLGQGNGVK
+295 
-304 ALAKAQRSRRE
+304 E
-315 TPERDG
+315 G
-321 KADPCKPIYKVEWR
+321 KPDPCKPIYKVEWK
-335 TLRGADSFVIFSGG
+335 TVRGADSFVIFSGG
-349 LPFEKSGQ
+349 LPFDKSGQ

-455 KANKRSGFSEKEWP
+455 KANKRGGFSEKEWP

-480 SYPEVILTGQV
+480 SYPEVIITGH
-491 SIPAKYGSLKVWDA
+491 ADGSLKVWDA

-526 NRSVQDDDPFAVEKV
+526 NRGSQEVQDEDPFAVEKV
-541 AFCAES
+541 AFCADS
-547 RLLAVAGSSFYL
+547 RLLAVAGSSFYV
-559 IVFAFKKQEASVE
+559 IVFVFRKQEASVE
-572 VEVLETP
+572 VDVLETP
-579 ILYEVDDEGDCSPEC
+579 ILYEVDDDGDCSPEC
-594 EYQPLTVKSGPQ
+594 EYQRQSSQQSSCPSALEEGCRKAASENYTSLNVKSGPQ

-619 LPWARGETP
+619 LPWVRGETP

-652 IVDLST
+652 VVDLCT

-667 PDLYGKRAFIFY
+667 PDLYG
-679 GRNKTWANQ
+679 
-688 PQQPCNHPSEDLP
+688 
-701 VSRCCEARASVST
+701 
-714 LSADL
+714 
-719 PSSTSHQLDE
+719 
-729 SVGRGGGPNR
+729 
-739 THDWE
+739 
-744 ILFQQQN
+744 
-751 SPQTITLII
+751 
-760 NVSLANTLAMMFLR
+760 
-774 QLSRQNINAHVGEPY
+774 
-789 IQALL
+789 
-794 PELLLNRKM
+794 
-803 KAYIEKMCI
+803 
-812 PMLFLAPSV
+812 
-821 CSSDPYQRVAR
+821 SSDPYQRIAR

-840 PSNDSLQ
+840 PSCDNNSGEQ
-847 EQERC
+847 EQC
-852 RSPTADQVRFL
+852 RSPSADQ
-863 DIVSHALETRSGGY
+863 RSI
-877 NLAQSAQSRR
+877 
-887 QADSRRTKSRKLQK
+887 
-901 LPNLVSTEEPPCFN
+901 
-915 TLSVPWLSLVPDK
+915 DK

-943 LENISSEA
+943 LENVSSEA
-951 ILCLSYAEAFSR
+951 ILCLSFAEAFCR
-963 KSGKYGHTS
+963 KSDTS
-972 TSPSL
+972 TCPSL

-987 AVSLTVPIES
+987 AVSLSVPAES
-997 RHQQPVIASPS
+997 RHTQPVIASPS
-1008 GDMFRLKGPILSI
+1008 GSIFRLKGPILSI
-1021 SFLDSNGLLML
+1021 SFLDSSGVLML
-1032 PSSEQWKD
+1032 PLSEQWKD
-1040 RADSKDRED
+1040 RPDSRERD
-1049 RRLRSTLS
+1049 ERRLRSMPS
-1057 GGSGGGR
+1057 RGA
-1064 VRISPTS
+1064 RISPTTS
-1071 SPSMEPRDAQ
+1071 QSLEPRDTQ
-1081 FVVLAS
+1081 FVVMAS

-1104 ATLTETSFVVCT
+1104 ATLTETSFVVCA
-1116 EVLSMKSIDTACLV
+1116 EVLSIKSIDTACLV

-1176 LCSPSELQK
+1176 LRSPSELQK

-1203 FLNKEMPEAPKQ
+1203 FLNKDMPEAPKQ
-1215 SFFRGLFGGGPS
+1215 SFFKGLFGGGPS

-1236 EASGKASKTVAR
+1236 EASGKPSKTVAR

-1253 TGNVEAMRA
+1253 TGNMEAVRA
-1262 QAGTLAGEVMR
+1262 QAGTLAGEVMK
-1273 ARQGLTERGE
+1273 ARQGLVERGE
-1283 ALTQL
+1283 ALSQL
-1288 EDRTARM
+1288 EERTARM
-1295 MTEAESFANTTHQLM
+1295 MSEAESYANTTHQLM

>member
-40 EHFQVS
+40 EHFKVS
-46 RTVRHGFPYQPTALA
+46 RTVRHGFPFQPTALA

-130 IVHTLKFQ
+130 VVHTLKFQ

-146 LPFQSKWLYI
+146 LPFRSKWLYI

-194 VIHISDNPVDP
+194 VVHVSDNPVDS
-205 NKLLVGFETGALVLW
+205 NKLLIGFETGALVLW
-220 DLRNRAADAR
+220 DLRNRSADAR
-230 FQHTEALHSVT
+230 FQHSEALHSVA

-247 QFMCSHADG
+247 QFMCSHSDG
-256 SLTTWNIRMPAKPVN
+256 SLTTWNIRVPAKPMN
-271 IIFPHG
+271 IIFPHV
-277 RVAFSSSAA
+277 RN
-286 GACGSKPII
+286 SK
-295 NLGQGNGVK
+295 
-304 ALAKAQRSRRE
+304 E
-315 TPERDG
+315 G
-321 KADPCKPIYKVEWR
+321 KPDPCKPIYKVEWK
-335 TLRGADSFVIFSGG
+335 TMRGADSFVIFSGG
-349 LPFEKSGQ
+349 LPFDKSGQ

-455 KANKRSGFSEKEWP
+455 KANKRGGFSEKEWP

-480 SYPEVILTGQV
+480 SYPEVIITGH
-491 SIPAKYGSLKVWDA
+491 ADGSLKVWDA

-526 NRSVQDDDPFAVEKV
+526 SRGSQEVQDEDPFAVEKV
-541 AFCAES
+541 AFCADS
-547 RLLAVAGSSFYL
+547 RLLAVAGSSFYV
-559 IVFAFKKQEASVE
+559 IVFVFRKQEASVE
-572 VEVLETP
+572 VDVLETP
-579 ILYEVDDEGDCSPEC
+579 ILYEVDDDGDCSPEC
-594 EYQPLTVKSGPQ
+594 EYQRQSSQQGSCPSALEEGCRKAASEHYTSLNVKSGPQ

-619 LPWARGETP
+619 LPWVRGETP

-652 IVDLST
+652 IVDLCT

-667 PDLYGKRAFIFY
+667 PDLYG
-679 GRNKTWANQ
+679 
-688 PQQPCNHPSEDLP
+688 
-701 VSRCCEARASVST
+701 
-714 LSADL
+714 
-719 PSSTSHQLDE
+719 
-729 SVGRGGGPNR
+729 
-739 THDWE
+739 
-744 ILFQQQN
+744 
-751 SPQTITLII
+751 
-760 NVSLANTLAMMFLR
+760 
-774 QLSRQNINAHVGEPY
+774 
-789 IQALL
+789 
-794 PELLLNRKM
+794 
-803 KAYIEKMCI
+803 
-812 PMLFLAPSV
+812 
-821 CSSDPYQRVAR
+821 SSDPYQRIAR

-840 PSNDSLQ
+840 PSCDNNSGEQ
-847 EQERC
+847 EQC
-852 RSPTADQVRFL
+852 RSPTADQ
-863 DIVSHALETRSGGY
+863 RSI
-877 NLAQSAQSRR
+877 
-887 QADSRRTKSRKLQK
+887 
-901 LPNLVSTEEPPCFN
+901 
-915 TLSVPWLSLVPDK
+915 DK

-951 ILCLSYAEAFSR
+951 ILCLSFAEAFCR
-963 KSGKYGHTS
+963 KSDTS
-972 TSPSL
+972 TCPSL

-987 AVSLTVPIES
+987 AVSLSVPTES
-997 RHQQPVIASPS
+997 RHMQPVIASPS
-1008 GDMFRLKGPILSI
+1008 GSIFRLKGPILSI
-1021 SFLDSNGLLML
+1021 SFLDSSGVLML
-1032 PSSEQWKD
+1032 PLSEQWKD
-1040 RADSKDRED
+1040 RPDSRERD
-1049 RRLRSTLS
+1049 ERRLRSMPS
-1057 GGSGGGR
+1057 KGA
-1064 VRISPTS
+1064 RISPTTS
-1071 SPSMEPRDAQ
+1071 QSLEPRDTQ
-1081 FVVLAS
+1081 FVVMAS

-1104 ATLTETSFVVCT
+1104 AILTETSFVVCA
-1116 EVLSMKSIDTACLV
+1116 EVLSIKSIDTACLV

-1176 LCSPSELQK
+1176 LRSPSELQK

-1203 FLNKEMPEAPKQ
+1203 FLNKDMPEAPKQ
-1215 SFFRGLFGGGPS
+1215 SFFKGLFGGGPS

-1236 EASGKASKTVAR
+1236 EASGKPSKTVAR

-1253 TGNVEAMRA
+1253 TGNMEAMKA
-1262 QAGTLAGEVMR
+1262 QAGTLAGEVMK
-1273 ARQGLTERGE
+1273 ARQGLVERGE
-1283 ALTQL
+1283 ALSQL
-1288 EDRTARM
+1288 EERTARM
-1295 MTEAESFANTTHQLM
+1295 MTEAESYANTTHQLM

>member
-40 EHFQVS
+40 EHFKVS
-46 RTVRHGFPYQPTALA
+46 RTVRHGFPFQPTALA

-106 EGALISV
+106 EQRAGQAGFDWPLPCVQGALISV

-130 IVHTLKFQ
+130 VVHTLKFQ

-194 VIHISDNPVDP
+194 VVHVSDNPVDA
-205 NKLLVGFETGALVLW
+205 NKLLIGFETGALVLW

-230 FQHTEALHSVT
+230 FQHSEALHSVA

-247 QFMCSHADG
+247 QFMCSHSDG
-256 SLTTWNIRMPAKPVN
+256 SLTTWNIRAPSKPIN
-271 IIFPHG
+271 IIFPHVRNTKEG
-277 RVAFSSSAA
+277 
-286 GACGSKPII
+286 KP
-295 NLGQGNGVK
+295 
-304 ALAKAQRSRRE
+304 
-315 TPERDG
+315 
-321 KADPCKPIYKVEWR
+321 DPCKPIYKAEWK
-335 TLRGADSFVIFSGG
+335 TVRGADSFVIFSGG
-349 LPFEKSGQ
+349 LPFDKSGQ

-455 KANKRSGFSEKEWP
+455 KANKRGGFSEKEWP

-480 SYPEVILTGQV
+480 SYPEVIITGH
-491 SIPAKYGSLKVWDA
+491 ADGSLKVWDA

-526 NRSVQDDDPFAVEKV
+526 SRSGSQEVPPDDDPFAVEKV

-547 RLLAVAGSSFYL
+547 RLLAVAGSSFYVV
-559 IVFAFKKQEASVE
+559 VFVFKKQEASLE
-572 VEVLETP
+572 VDVLETP
-579 ILYEVDDEGDCSPEC
+579 ILYEVDDEADCSPEC
-594 EYQPLTVKSGPQ
+594 EYQRQSSQQGSCPSALVEEGCKKAGEHYTSLSVRSGQQ
-606 KWGTGFQPSLVCM
+606 KWGTGFQPSLVCL
-619 LPWARGETP
+619 LPWVRGETP
-628 GHITSLSVNST
+628 GHITALSVNST

-652 IVDLST
+652 VVDLCT

-667 PDLYGKRAFIFY
+667 PDLYG
-679 GRNKTWANQ
+679 
-688 PQQPCNHPSEDLP
+688 
-701 VSRCCEARASVST
+701 
-714 LSADL
+714 
-719 PSSTSHQLDE
+719 
-729 SVGRGGGPNR
+729 
-739 THDWE
+739 
-744 ILFQQQN
+744 
-751 SPQTITLII
+751 
-760 NVSLANTLAMMFLR
+760 
-774 QLSRQNINAHVGEPY
+774 
-789 IQALL
+789 
-794 PELLLNRKM
+794 
-803 KAYIEKMCI
+803 
-812 PMLFLAPSV
+812 
-821 CSSDPYQRVAR
+821 SSDPYQRVAR

-840 PSNDSLQ
+840 PSNENSGEQ
-847 EQERC
+847 EQC
-852 RSPTADQVRFL
+852 RSPSADQINGL
-863 DIVSHALETRSGGY
+863 CNSG
-877 NLAQSAQSRR
+877 NAAAQPAQSRR
-887 QADSRRTKSRKLQK
+887 QAESRRNKSRKLQK
-901 LPNLVSTEEPPCFN
+901 LPNLVSTEEPPCLN
-915 TLSVPWLSLVPDK
+915 VLPDK

-951 ILCLSYAEAFSR
+951 ILCLSYAESSCR
-963 KSGKYGHTS
+963 KSDAS

-987 AVSLTVPIES
+987 AVSLTVPLDS
-997 RHQQPVIASPS
+997 RHTQPVIASPS
-1008 GDMFRLKGPILSI
+1008 GSMFRLKGPILSI
-1021 SFLDSNGLLML
+1021 SFLDSSGVLML
-1032 PSSEQWKD
+1032 PLSEQWKD
-1040 RADSKDRED
+1040 RPDSRDREEASA
-1049 RRLRSTLS
+1049 RRLRSMPS
-1057 GGSGGGR
+1057 RGA
-1064 VRISPTS
+1064 RISPTTS
-1071 SPSMEPRDAQ
+1071 QSVEAPRDSQ
-1081 FVVLAS
+1081 FVVMAS
-1087 EKQARIV
+1087 EKQARVV
-1094 ALPSQTCLYK
+1094 ALPSQTALFK
-1104 ATLTETSFVVCT
+1104 ATLTETSFVVCA
-1116 EVLSMKSIDTACLV
+1116 EVLSIKSIDTACLV

-1203 FLNKEMPEAPKQ
+1203 FLNKDMPEAPKQ
-1215 SFFRGLFGGGPS
+1215 SFFKGLFGGGPS
-1227 VLDREELFG
+1227 MLDREELFG

-1248 HIPGS
+1248 HIPGNS
-1253 TGNVEAMRA
+1253 GNTEALRA
-1262 QAGTLAGEVMR
+1262 QAGTLAGDVMR

-1288 EDRTARM
+1288 EERTARM
-1295 MTEAESFANTTHQLM
+1295 MSEAESFANTTHQLM

>member
-40 EHFQVS
+40 EHFKVS
-46 RTVRHGFPYQPTALA
+46 RTVRHGFPFQPTALA

-130 IVHTLKFQ
+130 VVHTLKFQ

-146 LPFQSKWLYI
+146 LPFRSKWLYI

-194 VIHISDNPVDP
+194 VVHVSDNPVDS
-205 NKLLVGFETGALVLW
+205 NKLLIGFETGALVLW
-220 DLRNRAADAR
+220 DLRSRSADAR
-230 FQHTEALHSVT
+230 FQHSESLHSVA

-247 QFMCSHADG
+247 QFMCSHSDG
-256 SLTTWNIRMPAKPVN
+256 SLTTWNIRVPAKPIN
-271 IIFPHG
+271 IIFPHVRNAKEG
-277 RVAFSSSAA
+277 
-286 GACGSKPII
+286 KP
-295 NLGQGNGVK
+295 
-304 ALAKAQRSRRE
+304 
-315 TPERDG
+315 
-321 KADPCKPIYKVEWR
+321 DPCKPIYKVEWK
-335 TLRGADSFVIFSGG
+335 TVRGADSFVIFSGG
-349 LPFEKSGQ
+349 LPFDKSGQ

-455 KANKRSGFSEKEWP
+455 KANKRGGFSEKEWP

-480 SYPEVILTGQV
+480 SYPEVIITGH
-491 SIPAKYGSLKVWDA
+491 ADGSLKVWDA

-526 NRSVQDDDPFAVEKV
+526 SRGSQEVSDDDPFAVEKV

-547 RLLAVAGSSFYL
+547 RLLAVAGSSFYV
-559 IVFAFKKQEASVE
+559 IVFVFKKQEASLE
-572 VEVLETP
+572 VDVLETP

-594 EYQPLTVKSGPQ
+594 EYQRQSSQQGSCPSALEEGCKKAASEHYTLLNVKSGPQ

-619 LPWARGETP
+619 LPWVRGETP
-628 GHITSLSVNST
+628 GHITSLCVNST

-652 IVDLST
+652 VVDLCT

-667 PDLYGKRAFIFY
+667 PDLYG
-679 GRNKTWANQ
+679 
-688 PQQPCNHPSEDLP
+688 
-701 VSRCCEARASVST
+701 
-714 LSADL
+714 
-719 PSSTSHQLDE
+719 
-729 SVGRGGGPNR
+729 
-739 THDWE
+739 
-744 ILFQQQN
+744 
-751 SPQTITLII
+751 
-760 NVSLANTLAMMFLR
+760 
-774 QLSRQNINAHVGEPY
+774 
-789 IQALL
+789 
-794 PELLLNRKM
+794 
-803 KAYIEKMCI
+803 
-812 PMLFLAPSV
+812 
-821 CSSDPYQRVAR
+821 SSDPYQRIAR

-840 PSNDSLQ
+840 PSCDNNSAEQ
-847 EQERC
+847 EQC
-852 RSPTADQVRFL
+852 RSPSADQ
-863 DIVSHALETRSGGY
+863 RSI
-877 NLAQSAQSRR
+877 
-887 QADSRRTKSRKLQK
+887 
-901 LPNLVSTEEPPCFN
+901 
-915 TLSVPWLSLVPDK
+915 DK

-951 ILCLSYAEAFSR
+951 ILCLSYAEAFCR
-963 KSGKYGHTS
+963 KSDTS
-972 TSPSL
+972 MSASL
-977 WVGTHLGSVL
+977 WVGTQLGSVL
-987 AVSLTVPIES
+987 AVSLSVPSES
-997 RHQQPVIASPS
+997 RHTQPVIASPS
-1008 GDMFRLKGPILSI
+1008 GSIFRLKGPILSI
-1021 SFLDSNGLLML
+1021 SFLDSSGVLML
-1032 PSSEQWKD
+1032 PLSEQWKD
-1040 RADSKDRED
+1040 RPDSRERD
-1049 RRLRSTLS
+1049 ERRLRSMPS
-1057 GGSGGGR
+1057 RGA
-1064 VRISPTS
+1064 RISPTTS
-1071 SPSMEPRDAQ
+1071 QSLEPRDTQ
-1081 FVVLAS
+1081 FVVMAS
-1087 EKQARIV
+1087 EKQARII

-1104 ATLTETSFVVCT
+1104 ATLTETSFVVCA
-1116 EVLSMKSIDTACLV
+1116 EVLSIKTIDTACLV

-1203 FLNKEMPEAPKQ
+1203 FLNKDMPEAPKQ
-1215 SFFRGLFGGGPS
+1215 SFFKGLFGGGPS

-1236 EASGKASKTVAR
+1236 EASGKPSKTIAR
-1248 HIPGS
+1248 HIPGN
-1253 TGNVEAMRA
+1253 TGNVEAVRA
-1262 QAGTLAGEVMR
+1262 QAGTLAGDVMR

-1288 EDRTARM
+1288 EERTARM

>member
-40 EHFQVS
+40 EHFKVS
-46 RTVRHGFPYQPTALA
+46 RTVRHGFPFQPTALA

-130 IVHTLKFQ
+130 VVHTLKFQ

-194 VIHISDNPVDP
+194 VVHVSDNPVDA
-205 NKLLVGFETGALVLW
+205 NKLLIGFETGALVLW

-230 FQHTEALHSVT
+230 FQHSEALHSVA

-247 QFMCSHADG
+247 QFMCSHSDG
-256 SLTTWNIRMPAKPVN
+256 SLTTWNIRAPSKPIN
-271 IIFPHG
+271 IIFPHVRNTKEG
-277 RVAFSSSAA
+277 
-286 GACGSKPII
+286 KP
-295 NLGQGNGVK
+295 
-304 ALAKAQRSRRE
+304 
-315 TPERDG
+315 
-321 KADPCKPIYKVEWR
+321 DPCKPIYKAEWK
-335 TLRGADSFVIFSGG
+335 TVRGADSFVIFSGG
-349 LPFEKSGQ
+349 LPFDKSGQ

-455 KANKRSGFSEKEWP
+455 KANKRGGFSEKEWP

-480 SYPEVILTGQV
+480 SYPEVIITGH
-491 SIPAKYGSLKVWDA
+491 ADGSLKVWDA

-526 NRSVQDDDPFAVEKV
+526 SRSGSQEVPPDDDPFAVEKV

-547 RLLAVAGSSFYL
+547 RLLAVAGSSFYVV
-559 IVFAFKKQEASVE
+559 VFVFKKQEASLE
-572 VEVLETP
+572 VDVLETP
-579 ILYEVDDEGDCSPEC
+579 ILYEVDDEADCSPEC
-594 EYQPLTVKSGPQ
+594 EYQRQSSQQGSCPSALVEEGCKKAGEHYTSLSVRSGQQ
-606 KWGTGFQPSLVCM
+606 KWGTGFQPSLVCL
-619 LPWARGETP
+619 LPWVRGETP
-628 GHITSLSVNST
+628 GHITALSVNST

-652 IVDLST
+652 VVDLCT

-667 PDLYGKRAFIFY
+667 PDLYG
-679 GRNKTWANQ
+679 
-688 PQQPCNHPSEDLP
+688 
-701 VSRCCEARASVST
+701 
-714 LSADL
+714 
-719 PSSTSHQLDE
+719 
-729 SVGRGGGPNR
+729 
-739 THDWE
+739 
-744 ILFQQQN
+744 
-751 SPQTITLII
+751 
-760 NVSLANTLAMMFLR
+760 
-774 QLSRQNINAHVGEPY
+774 
-789 IQALL
+789 
-794 PELLLNRKM
+794 
-803 KAYIEKMCI
+803 
-812 PMLFLAPSV
+812 
-821 CSSDPYQRVAR
+821 SSDPYQRVAR

-840 PSNDSLQ
+840 PSNENSGEQ
-847 EQERC
+847 EQC
-852 RSPTADQVRFL
+852 RSPSADQ
-863 DIVSHALETRSGGY
+863 RSIG
-877 NLAQSAQSRR
+877 NPQTPRNER
-887 QADSRRTKSRKLQK
+887 QGLKS
-901 LPNLVSTEEPPCFN
+901 P
-915 TLSVPWLSLVPDK
+915 SVAYQRDDK

-951 ILCLSYAEAFSR
+951 ILCLSYAESSCR
-963 KSGKYGHTS
+963 KSDAS

-987 AVSLTVPIES
+987 AVSLTVPLDS
-997 RHQQPVIASPS
+997 RHTQPVIASPS
-1008 GDMFRLKGPILSI
+1008 GSMFRLKGPILSI
-1021 SFLDSNGLLML
+1021 SFLDSSGVLML
-1032 PSSEQWKD
+1032 PLSEQWKD
-1040 RADSKDRED
+1040 RPDSRDREEASA
-1049 RRLRSTLS
+1049 RRLRSMPS
-1057 GGSGGGR
+1057 RGA
-1064 VRISPTS
+1064 RISPTTS
-1071 SPSMEPRDAQ
+1071 QSVEAPRDSQ
-1081 FVVLAS
+1081 FVVMAS
-1087 EKQARIV
+1087 EKQARVV
-1094 ALPSQTCLYK
+1094 ALPSQTALFK
-1104 ATLTETSFVVCT
+1104 ATLTETSFVVCA
-1116 EVLSMKSIDTACLV
+1116 EVLSIKSIDTACLV

-1203 FLNKEMPEAPKQ
+1203 FLNKDMPEAPKQ
-1215 SFFRGLFGGGPS
+1215 SFFKGLFGGGPS
-1227 VLDREELFG
+1227 MLDREELFG

-1248 HIPGS
+1248 HIPGNS
-1253 TGNVEAMRA
+1253 GNTEALRA
-1262 QAGTLAGEVMR
+1262 QAGTLAGDVMR

-1288 EDRTARM
+1288 EERTARM
-1295 MTEAESFANTTHQLM
+1295 MSEAESFANTTHQLM